1 MANYE
6 NNIIDAIEKIV
17 NNAVANAGYDKT
29 IKATIIE
36 CVDQTIGKFKVKYQD
51 STFYAYS
58 TSSEVTY
65 TRGSEVY
72 VLIPGND
79 SGRDKTIL
87 GTVKK
92 LGADYA
98 VAPEGDE
105 AYETVGNNI
114 LHSSSTFE
122 LCSYKTTEK
131 ILYQRGSS
139 NNQISLDETAATRYF
154 TKSSAL
160 ICGAIFKTTI
170 PGQQQYRGNYGI
182 SFELMFTDNATGKNV
197 LRNYVLDVNQM
208 TGNPYAIKNETR
220 QYGVFDIDGA
230 NFQYV
235 NKISLFC
242 YDFPYQEENQP
253 NDIFIKDI
261 DFCGAVPMG
270 SEALSG
276 CALTFITPQGI
287 YFDNTDA
294 ETASRTLQAQVRVKG
309 KVVDKKSQMLEYY
322 WFRENIGITT
332 LSEKFN
338 KYAGQGWECL
348 NSYTTIKPRSGNNA
362 PIVEWVSGD
371 YQWVVKKSDSAAKST
386 RYKCIVIYNENTVIS
401 KEIEIINYASNINI
415 TIESDAGTKF
425 YYDIGRPTIAVKVNG
440 TERNNLT
447 YMWAEVDNNN
457 NFTSLPE
464 TTALNS
470 DYNTTKSNYDTL
482 VAQINAETKMAAAN
496 QSTLNS
502 YSNHLKEYE
511 TIQRVEKGRIYKIDV
526 SQITNFKTFKVSVFS
541 NGIYQGTA
549 SIVLTNSYE
558 KENGYTLNIDGGVQV
573 FNYNAA
579 GISPTHE
586 SALNPLTIVPLTIS
600 LYDNLGNKISD
611 DVLRTCDIRWTIP
624 KKNTMLS
631 VNNSVY
637 SGYKIAETDESITY
651 GRVNGDVL
659 LGLSYDIVNKYNIR
673 NSNNDIK
680 LSVDYKGMVLE
691 TTTNFTFTKDGEPG
705 TNGTEFVIK
714 LVPNT
719 RDNKLLENLIVINSS
734 PTFSRPEGQSNNWVR
749 AQLWH
754 NGEKIFDSTQGG
766 VSEENKPVTLTWS
779 ILKNKYNSSV
789 SDNSSFS
796 INAATGVISGYA
808 FSLDHPANIIQCE
821 LVYDKVKYY
830 GTIPVITAIANSGY
844 NIKLKDGSGFKF
856 ATYSAD
862 GRKASYDNTNPFEL
876 IVTEQINGYTEDISK
891 LTGSHAVTYDWNVYG
906 RYWGENSETHQMD
919 WIAANHL
926 IATTRTGLE
935 RNQKDYK
942 PSDSYDDESV
952 NNAIGCI
959 VKRGSTELA
968 KIHIP
973 IHLLLNRFGNSA
985 INDWNGNSVQID
997 EEGGTI
1003 LSPQVGAGTKDSN
1016 NRFTGIVMGAA
1027 KEANATKA
1035 AVGMFGYDRGQRT
1048 LFLNAENGAAIFG
1061 KLGGNKGSGQ
1071 IIIDP
1076 TQDKALLY
1084 SYDFWKSNLYQE
1096 NGLVNSSAYAYNSTN
1111 NKYAGQNDKGMLI
1124 DLTTPRIIF
1133 GSGNFRVDPDGHIY
1147 AKGGGEIA
1155 GWNIDD
1161 TKLYSTAKV
1170 GNNPKITID
1179 SSIAAIYSNNKTS
1192 MADTKNGFYIGSD
1205 GFALGAYN
1213 STKGHNPFQV
1223 NSEGSLFS
1231 NSGSIGGYTIDD
1243 NTLIG
1248 GTGSNCVGMSS
1259 KSGVQWAFWAGSETA
1274 GNAPFHVG
1282 HNGALYSTSGQ
1293 IGGWTIGEHK
1303 LSGGNMKINDEGSI
1317 SGNHW
1322 GITKD
1327 GYATFTDVYIANT
1340 NSSLSATSK
1349 LLDFSSFYVQ
1359 KNGYMHASSG
1369 NIGGW
1374 DINSTSLSGN
1384 GTLSGGKVTGST
1396 ITGGS
1401 INISNGDSYYLRMGD
1416 NWTRH
1421 PEVSGLN
1428 VKGSGGGIAMNGA
1441 GISGFGGA
1449 SSTGSYTMSAD
1460 GDITITAG
1468 NNLYLGGAAGT
1479 SHILLHSSSGWVS
1492 MNNLYV
1498 PYQGNGAQLGN
1509 LWVGDHVINDSS
1521 GSQIDMYLNLD
1532 LYSASGKIIRANGT
1546 QIGGTNSTK
1555 NIKQNIKIRDTHNVL
1570 EILKKIKIYDYDY
1583 IKEFYDGKHS
1593 YGYIIDE
1600 LEQIPDFNEY
1610 VHFIDNTRNKK
1621 YPTKVVSNQE
1631 DWIKFLLAC
1640 VIELQKQIDK

>member
-51 STFYAYS
+51 STFYAYA

-131 ILYQRGSS
+131 ILYQRGGS

-182 SFELMFTDNATGKNV
+182 SFELMFTDNATGKDV

-208 TGNPYAIKNETR
+208 IGNPYSIKNETR

-242 YDFPYQEENQP
+242 YDFPYQEDNQP
-253 NDIFIKDI
+253 NDIFIKNI

-294 ETASRTLQAQVRVKG
+294 ETASRVLQAQVRVKG

-348 NSYTTIKPRSGNNA
+348 NNYTTIKPRSGNNA

-425 YYDIGRPTIAVKVNG
+425 YYDIGRPTIAVKING
-440 TERNNLT
+440 TERNDFT
-447 YMWAEVDNNN
+447 YLWAEVDNNN

-464 TTALNS
+464 TTDLN
-470 DYNTTKSNYDTL
+470 DGEEGYNTIKRAHDTL
-482 VAQINAETKMAAAN
+482 VAQIQAETAMAAAN
-496 QSTLNS
+496 QSTLDN

-611 DVLRTCDIRWTIP
+611 DVLRTCDIKWTVP

-637 SGYKIAETDESITY
+637 SGYKIAETDDSITY

-719 RDNKLLENLIVINSS
+719 SDNKLLENLIIVNGS
-734 PTFSRPEGQSNNWVR
+734 PNFTPKQSNRWVK

-754 NGEKIFDSTQGG
+754 NGERIFNGIQSDISK
-766 VSEENKPVTLTWS
+766 ENKPVTLTWS

-844 NIKLKDGSGFKF
+844 DIKLKDGSGFKL

-876 IVTEQINGYTEDISK
+876 IVTEQINGYTEDIST
-891 LTGSHAVTYDWNVYG
+891 LTGSHSVTYTWNTYG
-906 RYWGENSETHQMD
+906 RTYNGSWNNS
-919 WIAANHL
+919 NHL
-926 IATTRTGLE
+926 IETTRTGLA

-959 VKRGSTELA
+959 ITRGSTELA

-1016 NRFTGIVMGAA
+1016 NRFTGMVMGAA

-1061 KLGGNKGSGQ
+1061 KLGSGQ
-1071 IIIDP
+1071 ITIDP

-1096 NGLVNSSAYAYNSTN
+1096 NGLVNSSAYTYNSTT
-1111 NKYAGQNDKGMLI
+1111 NKYAGQNDSGMLI

-1231 NSGSIGGYTIDD
+1231 NSGSIGGYTISD

-1248 GTGSNCVGMSS
+1248 GSGSNCVGMSS
-1259 KSGVQWAFWAGSETA
+1259 KSGVQWAFWAGDETA

-1282 HNGALYSTSGQ
+1282 HNGELHASKGK
-1293 IGGWTIGEHK
+1293 IGGWTIGTNK
-1303 LSGGNMKINDEGSI
+1303 LSGGSMYLNDDGSMGGTNW
-1317 SGNHW
+1317 S
-1322 GITKD
+1322 ITAG
-1327 GYATFTDVYIANT
+1327 GYATFSNVYINNT
-1340 NSSLSATSK
+1340 GGRTNMNWGNFKVDTGGNLEASNAKFTGAIRTGSS
-1349 LLDFSSFYVQ
+1349 
-1359 KNGYMHASSG
+1359 
-1369 NIGGW
+1369 I
-1374 DINSTSLSGN
+1374 
-1384 GTLSGGKVTGST
+1384 TGST

-1401 INISNGDSYYLRMGD
+1401 ISIHKGGYYLEMGITSD
-1416 NWTRH
+1416 H
-1421 PEVSGLN
+1421 PSVSGLN
-1428 VKGSGGGIAMNGA
+1428 AYGGINMHGNQIGNCDKISVDTITGNSSNALEIDANPTIKGSLHCNNKIYGY
-1441 GISGFGGA
+1441 GFNNFADQIDLWVQVGDT
-1449 SSTGSYTMSAD
+1449 SSTG
-1460 GDITITAG
+1460 
-1468 NNLYLGGAAGT
+1468 GG
-1479 SHILLHSSSGWVS
+1479 W
-1492 MNNLYV
+1492 
-1498 PYQGNGAQLGN
+1498 
-1509 LWVGDHVINDSS
+1509 
-1521 GSQIDMYLNLD
+1521 
-1532 LYSASGKIIRANGT
+1532 
-1546 QIGGTNSTK
+1546 
-1555 NIKQNIKIRDTHNVL
+1555 KQIKIRGGL
-1570 EILKKIKIYDYDY
+1570 IY
-1583 IKEFYDGKHS
+1583 EV
-1593 YGYIIDE
+1593 
-1600 LEQIPDFNEY
+1600 N
-1610 VHFIDNTRNKK
+1610 
-1621 YPTKVVSNQE
+1621 
-1631 DWIKFLLAC
+1631 
-1640 VIELQKQIDK
+1640 

>member
-29 IKATIIE
+29 IKATIVE

-51 STFYAYS
+51 STFYAYA

-242 YDFPYQEENQP
+242 YDFPYQEDNQP

-348 NSYTTIKPRSGNNA
+348 NNYTTIKPRSGNNA

-386 RYKCIVIYNENTVIS
+386 RYKCIVIYNENTIIS

-440 TERNNLT
+440 TERNDLT

-464 TTALNS
+464 TTDLN
-470 DYNTTKSNYDTL
+470 DGEEGYNTIKRAHDTL
-482 VAQINAETKMAAAN
+482 VAQIQAETAMAAAN
-496 QSTLNS
+496 QSTLDN
-502 YSNHLKEYE
+502 YEQKLKLYE

-611 DVLRTCDIRWTIP
+611 DVLRTCDIKWTIP

-719 RDNKLLENLIVINSS
+719 RDNKVLENLIVVNGS
-734 PTFSRPEGQSNNWVR
+734 PTFDRPEGQSNNWVR

-754 NGEKIFDSTQGG
+754 NGERIFNGIQSDI
-766 VSEENKPVTLTWS
+766 SEENKPVTLTWS
-779 ILKNKYNSSV
+779 ILKNTYSSSI
-789 SDNSSFS
+789 SDNSSFN
-796 INAATGVISGYA
+796 INKTTGVISGYA

-876 IVTEQINGYTEDISK
+876 IVTEQINGYTEDISR
-891 LTGSHAVTYDWNVYG
+891 LTGSHAVTYNWNTYG
-906 RYWGENSETHQMD
+906 QYWGENSETHQMD
-919 WIAANHL
+919 WITANHL
-926 IATTRTGLE
+926 IETTRTGLA

-1016 NRFTGIVMGAA
+1016 NRFTGMVMGAA

-1061 KLGGNKGSGQ
+1061 KLGSGQ
-1071 IIIDP
+1071 MTIDP
-1076 TQDKALLY
+1076 TQNRALLY

-1096 NGLVNSSAYAYNSTN
+1096 NGLVNSSAYTYNSTT
-1111 NKYAGQNDKGMLI
+1111 NKYAGQNNSGMLI

-1248 GTGSNCVGMSS
+1248 GSGSNCAGMSS
-1259 KSGVQWAFWAGSETA
+1259 KSGVQWAFWAGDETA

-1293 IGGWTIGEHK
+1293 IGGWNIGEHK

-1349 LLDFSSFYVQ
+1349 LLDFSNFYVQ
-1359 KNGYMHASSG
+1359 RNGFMHASDA
-1369 NIGGW
+1369 
-1374 DINSTSLSGN
+1374 DIAGKITATS
-1384 GTLSGGKVTGST
+1384 
-1396 ITGGS
+1396 GS
-1401 INISNGDSYYLRMGD
+1401 IAGNLVTSGINASNITSGRLNISDGSGHYLRMGFREGD
-1416 NWTRH
+1416 N
-1421 PEVSGLN
+1421 PFVSGLN
-1428 VKGSGGGIAMNGA
+1428 VGGYGINMHGN
-1441 GISGFGGA
+1441 GISNVNAISLNGNTASWGGN
-1449 SSTGSYTMSAD
+1449 
-1460 GDITITAG
+1460 I
-1468 NNLYLGGAAGT
+1468 NVLGGVQINGDAGSTATIAKLVGKLVVASNYIEWQTIDLVIKGGVIT
-1479 SHILLHSSSGWVS
+1479 S
-1492 MNNLYV
+1492 
-1498 PYQGNGAQLGN
+1498 
-1509 LWVGDHVINDSS
+1509 
-1521 GSQIDMYLNLD
+1521 
-1532 LYSASGKIIRANGT
+1532 
-1546 QIGGTNSTK
+1546 
-1555 NIKQNIKIRDTHNVL
+1555 
-1570 EILKKIKIYDYDY
+1570 
-1583 IKEFYDGKHS
+1583 
-1593 YGYIIDE
+1593 
-1600 LEQIPDFNEY
+1600 
-1610 VHFIDNTRNKK
+1610 
-1621 YPTKVVSNQE
+1621 VSNWSE
-1631 DWIKFLLAC
+1631 VHHVSIG
-1640 VIELQKQIDK
+1640 

>member
-51 STFYAYS
+51 STFYAYA

-72 VLIPGND
+72 ILIPGND
-79 SGRDKTIL
+79 RGRDKTIL

-131 ILYQRGSS
+131 ILYQRGGS

-160 ICGAIFKTTI
+160 ICGAIFKTAI

-208 TGNPYAIKNETR
+208 TGNPYSIKNETR

-242 YDFPYQEENQP
+242 YDFPYQEDNQP
-253 NDIFIKDI
+253 NDIFIKNI

-348 NSYTTIKPRSGNNA
+348 NNYTTIKPRSGNNA

-440 TERNNLT
+440 TERNDLT
-447 YMWAEVDNNN
+447 YMWAKVDNNN

-464 TTALNS
+464 TTDLN
-470 DYNTTKSNYDTL
+470 DGEEGYNTIKRAHDTL
-482 VAQINAETKMAAAN
+482 VAQIQAEIAMAAAN
-496 QSTLNS
+496 QSTLDN
-502 YSNHLKEYE
+502 YNQKLKEYE
-511 TIQRVEKGRIYKIDV
+511 TIQRVEKNKIHKIDV

-611 DVLRTCDIRWTIP
+611 DVLRTCDIKWTIP

-637 SGYKIAETDESITY
+637 SGYKVAETDESITY

-719 RDNKLLENLIVINSS
+719 RDNKVLENLIVVNGS
-734 PTFSRPEGQSNNWVR
+734 PTFDRPEGQSNNWVR

-754 NGEKIFDSTQGG
+754 NGERIFNGIQSDI
-766 VSEENKPVTLTWS
+766 SEENKPVTLTWS
-779 ILKNKYNSSV
+779 ILKNTYNSSI
-789 SDNSSFS
+789 SDNSSFN
-796 INAATGVISGYA
+796 INKTTGVISGYA

-844 NIKLKDGSGFKF
+844 DIKLKDGSGFKF

-876 IVTEQINGYTEDISK
+876 IVTEQINGYTEDISR
-891 LTGSHAVTYDWNVYG
+891 LTGSYAVDYTWNTYG
-906 RYWGENSETHQMD
+906 QYWGENSETHQMD

-952 NNAIGCI
+952 NNAVGCI
-959 VKRGSTELA
+959 VKRGNTELA

-1003 LSPQVGAGTKDSN
+1003 LSPQVGAGTKDTN
-1016 NRFTGIVMGAA
+1016 NRFTGMLMGAA

-1061 KLGGNKGSGQ
+1061 KLGSGQ
-1071 IIIDP
+1071 MTIDP

-1096 NGLVNSSAYAYNSTN
+1096 NGLVNSSAYTYNSTT
-1111 NKYAGQNDKGMLI
+1111 NKYAGQNDSGMLI

-1133 GSGNFRVDPDGHIY
+1133 GSGNFRVDPDGHIH
-1147 AKGGGEIA
+1147 AKGGGDIA
-1155 GWNIDD
+1155 GWYMDD
-1161 TKLYSTAKV
+1161 HNLWSGNTNKDNAATIRFGNEDFTRSINGDSRSNLRLALGQKFAVSSDGTMYAGDAKI
-1170 GNNPKITID
+1170 GTGTNKITIGK
-1179 SSIAAIYSNNKTS
+1179 SSGDNAQSALYSGSKSSFVAA
-1192 MADTKNGFYIGSD
+1192 ANGFYIGND
-1205 GFALGAYN
+1205 GIALGTFN
-1213 STKGHNPFQV
+1213 STEGTSPFQV
-1223 NSEGSLFS
+1223 NYKGELSAR
-1231 NSGSIGGYTIDD
+1231 
-1243 NTLIG
+1243 
-1248 GTGSNCVGMSS
+1248 
-1259 KSGVQWAFWAGSETA
+1259 SGVIAGWGIDSKHIYKDKASIASSGNWAFMAG
-1274 GNAPFHVG
+1274 GNDYNNSSSTAPFRVG
-1282 HNGALYSTSGQ
+1282 FNGDIHSTSGQ
-1293 IGGWTIGEHK
+1293 IGGWNIGENSLNANGITINSNGSIYSPHWSINADGTAHFTNVY
-1303 LSGGNMKINDEGSI
+1303 LTNGNYTQGVNLIDFGTNFGVNSGGTMWARNGDFSGSI
-1317 SGNHW
+1317 SG
-1322 GITKD
+1322 
-1327 GYATFTDVYIANT
+1327 
-1340 NSSLSATSK
+1340 SSI
-1349 LLDFSSFYVQ
+1349 
-1359 KNGYMHASSG
+1359 SG
-1369 NIGGW
+1369 GSVSGA
-1374 DINSTSLSGN
+1374 SLSGN
-1384 GTLSGGKVTGST
+1384 A
-1396 ITGGS
+1396 IT
-1401 INISNGDSYYLRMGD
+1401 R
-1416 NWTRH
+1416 R
-1421 PEVSGLN
+1421 
-1428 VKGSGGGIAMNGA
+1428 
-1441 GISGFGGA
+1441 
-1449 SSTGSYTMSAD
+1449 
-1460 GDITITAG
+1460 
-1468 NNLYLGGAAGT
+1468 
-1479 SHILLHSSSGWVS
+1479 
-1492 MNNLYV
+1492 
-1498 PYQGNGAQLGN
+1498 
-1509 LWVGDHVINDSS
+1509 
-1521 GSQIDMYLNLD
+1521 
-1532 LYSASGKIIRANGT
+1532 
-1546 QIGGTNSTK
+1546 
-1555 NIKQNIKIRDTHNVL
+1555 
-1570 EILKKIKIYDYDY
+1570 
-1583 IKEFYDGKHS
+1583 
-1593 YGYIIDE
+1593 
-1600 LEQIPDFNEY
+1600 
-1610 VHFIDNTRNKK
+1610 
-1621 YPTKVVSNQE
+1621 
-1631 DWIKFLLAC
+1631 
-1640 VIELQKQIDK
+1640 

>member
-51 STFYAYS
+51 STFYAYA

-98 VAPEGDE
+98 VVPEGDE

-131 ILYQRGSS
+131 ILYQRGGS

-242 YDFPYQEENQP
+242 YDFPYQEDNQP

-294 ETASRTLQAQVRVKG
+294 ETASRVLQAQVRVKG

-348 NSYTTIKPRSGNNA
+348 NNYTTIKPRSGNNA

-386 RYKCIVIYNENTVIS
+386 RYKCIVIYNENTIIS

-440 TERNNLT
+440 TERNDLT

-482 VAQINAETKMAAAN
+482 VAQIDAETAMAAAN
-496 QSTLNS
+496 QSTLDS

-511 TIQRVEKGRIYKIDV
+511 TIQRVEGSRIYKIDV

-611 DVLRTCDIRWTIP
+611 DVLRTCDIKWTIP

-680 LSVDYKGMVLE
+680 LSVNYKGMVLE

-719 RDNKLLENLIVINSS
+719 SDNKLLENLIVINGS
-734 PTFSRPEGQSNNWVR
+734 PNFTPKQSNRWVK

-754 NGEKIFDSTQGG
+754 NGEKIFDGTQSGNST
-766 VSEENKPVTLTWS
+766 ENKPVTLTWS

-876 IVTEQINGYTEDISK
+876 IVTEQINGYTEDISR
-891 LTGSHAVTYDWNVYG
+891 LTGSYAVDYTWNTYG
-906 RYWGENSETHQMD
+906 QYWGENSETHQMD

-926 IATTRTGLE
+926 IATTRTGLA

-952 NNAIGCI
+952 NNAIGCV
-959 VKRGSTELA
+959 VKRGNTELA

-1003 LSPQVGAGTKDSN
+1003 LSPQVGAGTKDTN

-1061 KLGGNKGSGQ
+1061 KLGSGQ
-1071 IIIDP
+1071 ITIDP

-1096 NGLVNSSAYAYNSTN
+1096 NGLVNSSAYTYNSTT
-1111 NKYAGQNDKGMLI
+1111 NKYAGQNDSGMLI

-1192 MADTKNGFYIGSD
+1192 MTDTKNGFYIGSD

-1231 NSGSIGGYTIDD
+1231 NSGSIGGYTISD

-1248 GTGSNCVGMSS
+1248 GSGSNCVGMSS
-1259 KSGVQWAFWAGSETA
+1259 KSGVQWAFWAGDETA

-1282 HNGALYSTSGQ
+1282 HNGELHASKGK

-1303 LSGGNMKINDEGSI
+1303 LSGGSMNINDEGSI

-1322 GITKD
+1322 SITKD
-1327 GYATFTDVYIANT
+1327 GYATFTDVYISNT

-1349 LLDFSSFYVQ
+1349 LLDFSNFYVQ

-1374 DINSTSLSGN
+1374 DINASSLSGN
-1384 GTLSGGKVTGST
+1384 GTLSGGNVNGST

-1401 INISNGDSYYLRMGD
+1401 INISANGGYLQMGAGD
-1416 NWTRH
+1416 KWTKH
-1421 PEVSGLN
+1421 PSVSGLN
-1428 VKGSGGGIAMNGA
+1428 VTGGGGIVCKGS
-1441 GISGFGGA
+1441 IEF
-1449 SSTGSYTMSAD
+1449 TGDLKVLTSDGQLMYT
-1460 GDITITAG
+1460 GKP
-1468 NNLYLGGAAGT
+1468 AAGG
-1479 SHILLHSSSGWVS
+1479 SSWTKSFSWTDR
-1492 MNNLYV
+1492 N
-1498 PYQGNGAQLGN
+1498 
-1509 LWVGDHVINDSS
+1509 
-1521 GSQIDMYLNLD
+1521 
-1532 LYSASGKIIRANGT
+1532 GKIFTLYFCRGLL
-1546 QIGGTNSTK
+1546 
-1555 NIKQNIKIRDTHNVL
+1555 V
-1570 EILKKIKIYDYDY
+1570 
-1583 IKEFYDGKHS
+1583 
-1593 YGYIIDE
+1593 
-1600 LEQIPDFNEY
+1600 DFSE
-1610 VHFIDNTRNKK
+1610 
-1621 YPTKVVSNQE
+1621 
-1631 DWIKFLLAC
+1631 A
-1640 VIELQKQIDK
+1640 

>member
-17 NNAVANAGYDKT
+17 NNAVTNAGYDKT

-36 CVDQTIGKFKVKYQD
+36 CIDQTIGKFKVKYQD
-51 STFYAYS
+51 STFYAYA

-72 VLIPGND
+72 ILIPGND

-122 LCSYKTTEK
+122 LCSYKTIEK
-131 ILYQRGSS
+131 PLYQRGGSD
-139 NNQISLDETAATRYF
+139 NQISLDETAATRYF

-242 YDFPYQEENQP
+242 YNFPYQEDNQP

-348 NSYTTIKPRSGNNA
+348 NNYTTIKPRSGNNA

-386 RYKCIVIYNENTVIS
+386 RYKCIVIYNENTIIS

-415 TIESDAGTKF
+415 AIESDAGTKF

-440 TERNNLT
+440 TERNDLT

-464 TTALNS
+464 TTDLN
-470 DYNTTKSNYDTL
+470 DGEEGYNTIKRAHDTL
-482 VAQINAETKMAAAN
+482 VAQIQAEIAMAAAN
-496 QSTLNS
+496 QSTLDN
-502 YSNHLKEYE
+502 YNQKLKEYE
-511 TIQRVEKGRIYKIDV
+511 TIQRVEKNKIHKIDV
-526 SQITNFKTFKVSVFS
+526 SQITNFKTFKVSVYNNS
-541 NGIYQGTA
+541 GVYQGTA

-637 SGYKIAETDESITY
+637 SGYKVAETNESITY

-680 LSVDYKGMVLE
+680 LSVNYKGMVLE

-719 RDNKLLENLIVINSS
+719 RDNKVLENLIVVNGS
-734 PTFSRPEGQSNNWVR
+734 PTFDRPEGQSNNWVR

-754 NGEKIFDSTQGG
+754 NGERIFNGIQSDI
-766 VSEENKPVTLTWS
+766 SEENKPVTLTWS
-779 ILKNKYNSSV
+779 ILKNTYSS
-789 SDNSSFS
+789 SINDNSSFN
-796 INAATGVISGYA
+796 INKTTGVISGYA

-830 GTIPVITAIANSGY
+830 GTIPVITAITNSGY
-844 NIKLKDGSGFKF
+844 NVKLKDGSGFKF

-876 IVTEQINGYTEDISK
+876 IVTEQINGYTEDISR
-891 LTGSHAVTYDWNVYG
+891 LTGSHAVDYTWNTYG
-906 RYWGENSETHQMD
+906 QYWGENSETHQMD
-919 WIAANHL
+919 WIVANHL
-926 IATTRTGLE
+926 IATIRTGLA

-959 VKRGSTELA
+959 IKRGSTELA

-1061 KLGGNKGSGQ
+1061 KLGSNKGSGQ

-1096 NGLVNSSAYAYNSTN
+1096 NGLVNSSAYTYNSTN
-1111 NKYAGQNDKGMLI
+1111 NKYAGQNDSGMLI

-1133 GSGNFRVDPDGHIY
+1133 GSGHFRVDPDGHIH
-1147 AKGGGEIA
+1147 AKGGGDIA
-1155 GWNIDD
+1155 GWYMDD
-1161 TKLYSTAKV
+1161 HNLWSGNTNKNNAATIRFGNEDFTRSINGDSRTNLRLALGQKFAVSSDGTMYAGDAKI
-1170 GNNPKITID
+1170 GTGTNKITIGK
-1179 SSIAAIYSNNKTS
+1179 SSGDNAQSALYSGSKSSFVAA
-1192 MADTKNGFYIGSD
+1192 ANGFYIGND
-1205 GFALGAYN
+1205 GIALGTFN
-1213 STKGHNPFQV
+1213 STEGTSPFQV
-1223 NSEGSLFS
+1223 NYKGELSARSGVIAGWGIDSKHIYKDKASIASSGNWAFMAGGNDYNNV
-1231 NSGSIGGYTIDD
+1231 NSTAPFRVGFYGDIHSTSGVIGGFTISEF
-1243 NTLIG
+1243 NLK
-1248 GTGSNCVGMSS
+1248 GTDVGLGCSS
-1259 KSGVQWAFWAGSETA
+1259 GHDWAFWAGASTGA
-1274 GNAPFHVG
+1274 SAPFHVG
-1282 HNGALYSTSGQ
+1282 HDGSLYASKASIEGGITATSGTFKNCTIEDSCTIGGVRLDGTFLRQANMYDGFVGTSKIADAAISTAKIQDAAITNAKIANLSANKITAGTISTS
-1293 IGGWTIGEHK
+1293 
-1303 LSGGNMKINDEGSI
+1303 SI
-1317 SGNHW
+1317 
-1322 GITKD
+1322 
-1327 GYATFTDVYIANT
+1327 
-1340 NSSLSATSK
+1340 
-1349 LLDFSSFYVQ
+1349 
-1359 KNGYMHASSG
+1359 
-1369 NIGGW
+1369 
-1374 DINSTSLSGN
+1374 
-1384 GTLSGGKVTGST
+1384 TLSTGS
-1396 ITGGS
+1396 G
-1401 INISNGDSYYLRMGD
+1401 YLTCGTD
-1416 NWTRH
+1416 TNH
-1421 PEVSGLN
+1421 PSVSGLN
-1428 VKGSGGGIAMNGA
+1428 VGSYGINMHGNEIGFCNK
-1441 GISGFGGA
+1441 ISVDTITGNSSANMTIDANPTITGSLHCNNKIYGYGFNNFADQIDLWVQVGDT
-1449 SSTGSYTMSAD
+1449 SSTG
-1460 GDITITAG
+1460 
-1468 NNLYLGGAAGT
+1468 GG
-1479 SHILLHSSSGWVS
+1479 W
-1492 MNNLYV
+1492 
-1498 PYQGNGAQLGN
+1498 
-1509 LWVGDHVINDSS
+1509 
-1521 GSQIDMYLNLD
+1521 
-1532 LYSASGKIIRANGT
+1532 
-1546 QIGGTNSTK
+1546 
-1555 NIKQNIKIRDTHNVL
+1555 KQIKIRGGL
-1570 EILKKIKIYDYDY
+1570 IY
-1583 IKEFYDGKHS
+1583 
-1593 YGYIIDE
+1593 
-1600 LEQIPDFNEY
+1600 QVN
-1610 VHFIDNTRNKK
+1610 
-1621 YPTKVVSNQE
+1621 
-1631 DWIKFLLAC
+1631 
-1640 VIELQKQIDK
+1640 

>member
-36 CVDQTIGKFKVKYQD
+36 CIDQTIGKFKVKYQD
-51 STFYAYS
+51 STFYAYA

-72 VLIPGND
+72 ILIPGND

-105 AYETVGNNI
+105 AYESIGNNI

-131 ILYQRGSS
+131 ILYQRNGS

-182 SFELMFTDNATGKNV
+182 SFELMFMDNATGKNV
-197 LRNYVLDVNQM
+197 LRKYILDVNQM

-242 YDFPYQEENQP
+242 YDFPYQEDNQP

-270 SEALSG
+270 NEALSG

-348 NSYTTIKPRSGNNA
+348 NNYTTIKPRSGNNA

-440 TERNNLT
+440 TERNDLT

-482 VAQINAETKMAAAN
+482 VAQINAETAMAAAN
-496 QSTLNS
+496 QSTLDS
-502 YSNHLKEYE
+502 YSNHLKKYE

-558 KENGYTLNIDGGVQV
+558 KENGYTLNINGGVQV

-579 GISPTHE
+579 GISPIHE

-611 DVLRTCDIRWTIP
+611 DVLRTCDIKWTIP

-637 SGYKIAETDESITY
+637 SGYKIAETDDTITY

-719 RDNKLLENLIVINSS
+719 SDNKLLENLIVVNGS
-734 PTFSRPEGQSNNWVR
+734 PNFTPKQSNKWVK

-754 NGEKIFDSTQGG
+754 NGEKIFDGTQSGNST
-766 VSEENKPVTLTWS
+766 ENKAVTLNWS

-821 LVYDKVKYY
+821 LIYDKVKYY

-844 NIKLKDGSGFKF
+844 NVKLKDGSGFKF

-876 IVTEQINGYTEDISK
+876 IVTEQINGYTEDIST
-891 LTGSHAVTYDWNVYG
+891 LTGSHSVTYTWNTYG
-906 RYWGENSETHQMD
+906 RTYNGSWNNS
-919 WIAANHL
+919 NHL
-926 IATTRTGLE
+926 IATTRTGLA

-959 VKRGSTELA
+959 VKRGNTELA

-997 EEGGTI
+997 ENGGTI

-1016 NRFTGIVMGAA
+1016 NRFTGMVMGAA

-1035 AVGMFGYDRGQRT
+1035 AVGMFGYDKGQRT

-1061 KLGGNKGSGQ
+1061 KLGSGQ
-1071 IIIDP
+1071 ITIDP
-1076 TQDKALLY
+1076 TQDRALLY

-1096 NGLVNSSAYAYNSTN
+1096 NGLVNSSAYTYNSTT
-1111 NKYAGQNDKGMLI
+1111 NKYAGQNDSGMLI

-1133 GSGNFRVDPDGHIY
+1133 GSGNFRVDPDGHIH
-1147 AKGGGEIA
+1147 AKGGGDIA
-1155 GWNIDD
+1155 GWYMDD
-1161 TKLYSTAKV
+1161 HNLWSGNTNKDNAATIRFGNENFTRSINGDSRSNLRLALGQKFAVSSDGTMYAGDAKI
-1170 GNNPKITID
+1170 GTGTNKITIGK
-1179 SSIAAIYSNNKTS
+1179 SSGDNAQSALYSGSKSSFVAA
-1192 MADTKNGFYIGSD
+1192 ANGFYIGND
-1205 GFALGAYN
+1205 GIALGTYDSN
-1213 STKGHNPFQV
+1213 KGTSPFQV
-1223 NSEGSLFS
+1223 NSLGQLFS
-1231 NSGSIGGYTIDD
+1231 RSGYIGGYAIAD

-1248 GTGSNCVGMSS
+1248 GSGSNCVGMSS
-1259 KSGVQWAFWAGSETA
+1259 KSGVQWAFWAGDETA
-1274 GNAPFHVG
+1274 SNAPFHVG
-1282 HNGALYSTSGQ
+1282 HNGELHASKGK

-1303 LSGGNMKINDEGSI
+1303 LSSGSMNINDEGSI

-1322 GITKD
+1322 SITKD
-1327 GYATFTDVYIANT
+1327 GYATFTDVYISNT

-1349 LLDFSSFYVQ
+1349 LLDFSNFYVQ
-1359 KNGYMHASSG
+1359 KNGFMHASDA
-1369 NIGGW
+1369 
-1374 DINSTSLSGN
+1374 DIAGKITATS
-1384 GTLSGGKVTGST
+1384 
-1396 ITGGS
+1396 GS
-1401 INISNGDSYYLRMGD
+1401 IAGSLVTSGINASNITSGRLNISDGSGHYLRMGFGEGD
-1416 NWTRH
+1416 N
-1421 PEVSGLN
+1421 PFVSGLN
-1428 VKGSGGGIAMNGA
+1428 VGSY
-1441 GISGFGGA
+1441 GISMKGHEISDIGN
-1449 SSTGSYTMSAD
+1449 MSVT
-1460 GDITITAG
+1460 TITTYNTSAVDFNAGLNVSGPLYAGEVSDFYKGVDALTLYVKRTDAAG
-1468 NNLYLGGAAGT
+1468 ND
-1479 SHILLHSSSGWVS
+1479 
-1492 MNNLYV
+1492 
-1498 PYQGNGAQLGN
+1498 NGYYTIQ
-1509 LWVGDHVINDSS
+1509 INR
-1521 GSQIDMYLNLD
+1521 GIVH
-1532 LYSASGKIIRANGT
+1532 
-1546 QIGGTNSTK
+1546 
-1555 NIKQNIKIRDTHNVL
+1555 NIVAHN
-1570 EILKKIKIYDYDY
+1570 
-1583 IKEFYDGKHS
+1583 
-1593 YGYIIDE
+1593 
-1600 LEQIPDFNEY
+1600 P
-1610 VHFIDNTRNKK
+1610 
-1621 YPTKVVSNQE
+1621 
-1631 DWIKFLLAC
+1631 
-1640 VIELQKQIDK
+1640 

>member
-51 STFYAYS
+51 STFYAYA

-131 ILYQRGSS
+131 ILYQRGGS

-242 YDFPYQEENQP
+242 YDFPYQEDNQP

-348 NSYTTIKPRSGNNA
+348 NNYTTIKPRSGNNA

-371 YQWVVKKSDSAAKST
+371 YQWVVKKSDSAARST
-386 RYKCIVIYNENTVIS
+386 RYKCIVIYNENTIIS

-440 TERNNLT
+440 TERNDLT

-496 QSTLNS
+496 QSTLDS

-719 RDNKLLENLIVINSS
+719 SDNKLLENLIIVNGS
-734 PTFSRPEGQSNNWVR
+734 PNFTPKQSNRWVK

-754 NGEKIFDSTQGG
+754 NGEKIFDGTQSGSST
-766 VSEENKPVTLTWS
+766 ENKAVTLTWS

-796 INAATGVISGYA
+796 INAATGAISGYA

-830 GTIPVITAIANSGY
+830 GTIPVITAIVNSGY

-891 LTGSHAVTYDWNVYG
+891 LTGSHAVTYNWNVYG
-906 RYWGENSETHQMD
+906 RYWGENSETHRMD

-926 IATTRTGLE
+926 IATTRTGLA

-952 NNAIGCI
+952 NNAIGCV

-1003 LSPQVGAGTKDSN
+1003 LSPQVGAGTKDDN
-1016 NRFTGIVMGAA
+1016 NRFTGIVIGAA

-1061 KLGGNKGSGQ
+1061 KLGSGQ
-1071 IIIDP
+1071 ITIDP
-1076 TQDKALLY
+1076 TQSRALLY

-1096 NGLVNSSAYAYNSTN
+1096 NGLVNSSAYTYNSTT
-1111 NKYAGQNDKGMLI
+1111 NKYAGQNNSGMLI

-1248 GTGSNCVGMSS
+1248 GSGSNCAGMSS
-1259 KSGVQWAFWAGSETA
+1259 KSGVQWAFWAGDETA

-1359 KNGYMHASSG
+1359 KNGFMHASDA
-1369 NIGGW
+1369 
-1374 DINSTSLSGN
+1374 DIAGKITATS
-1384 GTLSGGKVTGST
+1384 
-1396 ITGGS
+1396 GS
-1401 INISNGDSYYLRMGD
+1401 IAGNLVTRGINASNITSGRLNISDGSGHYLRMGFGEGD
-1416 NWTRH
+1416 N
-1421 PEVSGLN
+1421 PFVSGLN
-1428 VKGSGGGIAMNGA
+1428 VGGYGINMHGN
-1441 GISGFGGA
+1441 GISNVNAISLNGNTASWGGN
-1449 SSTGSYTMSAD
+1449 
-1460 GDITITAG
+1460 I
-1468 NNLYLGGAAGT
+1468 NVLGGVQINGDAGSTATIAKLVGKLVVASNYIEWQTIDLVIKGGVIT
-1479 SHILLHSSSGWVS
+1479 S
-1492 MNNLYV
+1492 
-1498 PYQGNGAQLGN
+1498 
-1509 LWVGDHVINDSS
+1509 
-1521 GSQIDMYLNLD
+1521 
-1532 LYSASGKIIRANGT
+1532 
-1546 QIGGTNSTK
+1546 
-1555 NIKQNIKIRDTHNVL
+1555 
-1570 EILKKIKIYDYDY
+1570 
-1583 IKEFYDGKHS
+1583 
-1593 YGYIIDE
+1593 
-1600 LEQIPDFNEY
+1600 
-1610 VHFIDNTRNKK
+1610 
-1621 YPTKVVSNQE
+1621 VSNWSE
-1631 DWIKFLLAC
+1631 VHHVSIG
-1640 VIELQKQIDK
+1640 

>member
-36 CVDQTIGKFKVKYQD
+36 CIDQTIGKFKVKYQD
-51 STFYAYS
+51 SIFYAYA

-122 LCSYKTTEK
+122 LCSYKTIEK
-131 ILYQRGSS
+131 PLYQRGGSD
-139 NNQISLDETAATRYF
+139 NQISLDETAATRYF

-242 YDFPYQEENQP
+242 YDFPYQEDNQP
-253 NDIFIKDI
+253 NDIFIKNI
-261 DFCGAVPMG
+261 DFCGAVPME

-348 NSYTTIKPRSGNNA
+348 NNYTTIKPRSGNNA

-440 TERNNLT
+440 TERNDLT

-464 TTALNS
+464 TTDLN
-470 DYNTTKSNYDTL
+470 DGEEGYNTIKRAHDTL
-482 VAQINAETKMAAAN
+482 VAQIQAEIAMAAAN
-496 QSTLNS
+496 QSTLDS

-511 TIQRVEKGRIYKIDV
+511 TIQRVEGSRIYKIDV

-600 LYDNLGNKISD
+600 LYDNLGN
-611 DVLRTCDIRWTIP
+611 
-624 KKNTMLS
+624 
-631 VNNSVY
+631 
-637 SGYKIAETDESITY
+637 Y

-680 LSVDYKGMVLE
+680 LSVNYKGMVLE

-714 LVPNT
+714 LVPNA
-719 RDNKLLENLIVINSS
+719 RDNKLVENLIIVNGL
-734 PTFSRPEGQSNNWVR
+734 PNFDMDPGQTNKWVR

-754 NGEKIFDSTQGG
+754 NGEKIFDSTQSG

-779 ILKNKYNSSV
+779 ILKNKYSNSI
-789 SDNSSFS
+789 SDNSSFN
-796 INAATGVISGYA
+796 INKTTGEISGYA

-821 LVYDKVKYY
+821 LLYDKVKYY
-830 GTIPVITAIANSGY
+830 GTIPVITAVANSGY
-844 NIKLKDGSGFKF
+844 NVKLKDGSGFKF

-876 IVTEQINGYTEDISK
+876 IVTEQINGYTEDISR
-891 LTGSHAVTYDWNVYG
+891 LTGSYAVDYTWNIYG
-906 RYWGENSETHQMD
+906 QYWGENSETHQMD

-926 IATTRTGLE
+926 IATTRTGLA

-942 PSDSYDDESV
+942 PSDAYDDESV
-952 NNAIGCI
+952 NNAIGCV

-997 EEGGTI
+997 KEGGTI
-1003 LSPQVGAGTKDSN
+1003 LSPQVGAGTKNN

-1035 AVGMFGYDRGQRT
+1035 AIGMFGYNEGQRT

-1061 KLGGNKGSGQ
+1061 KLGSEQGSGQ

-1076 TQDKALLY
+1076 TQSKALLY

-1096 NGLVNSSAYAYNSTN
+1096 NGLVNSSAYAYNSTT
-1111 NKYAGQNDKGMLI
+1111 NKYAGQNNSGMLI

-1293 IGGWTIGEHK
+1293 IGGWNIGSNSLNANGITINSNGSIYSPHWSINADGTAHFTNVY
-1303 LSGGNMKINDEGSI
+1303 LTNGNYTQGVNLIDFGTNFGVNSSGTMWARNGDFSGAISGSRISGGSV
-1317 SGNHW
+1317 SG
-1322 GITKD
+1322 
-1327 GYATFTDVYIANT
+1327 A
-1340 NSSLSATSK
+1340 
-1349 LLDFSSFYVQ
+1349 
-1359 KNGYMHASSG
+1359 
-1369 NIGGW
+1369 
-1374 DINSTSLSGN
+1374 SLSGN
-1384 GTLSGGKVTGST
+1384 A
-1396 ITGGS
+1396 IT
-1401 INISNGDSYYLRMGD
+1401 R
-1416 NWTRH
+1416 R
-1421 PEVSGLN
+1421 
-1428 VKGSGGGIAMNGA
+1428 
-1441 GISGFGGA
+1441 
-1449 SSTGSYTMSAD
+1449 
-1460 GDITITAG
+1460 
-1468 NNLYLGGAAGT
+1468 
-1479 SHILLHSSSGWVS
+1479 
-1492 MNNLYV
+1492 
-1498 PYQGNGAQLGN
+1498 
-1509 LWVGDHVINDSS
+1509 
-1521 GSQIDMYLNLD
+1521 
-1532 LYSASGKIIRANGT
+1532 
-1546 QIGGTNSTK
+1546 
-1555 NIKQNIKIRDTHNVL
+1555 
-1570 EILKKIKIYDYDY
+1570 
-1583 IKEFYDGKHS
+1583 
-1593 YGYIIDE
+1593 
-1600 LEQIPDFNEY
+1600 
-1610 VHFIDNTRNKK
+1610 
-1621 YPTKVVSNQE
+1621 
-1631 DWIKFLLAC
+1631 
-1640 VIELQKQIDK
+1640 

>member
-29 IKATIIE
+29 IKATIVE

-208 TGNPYAIKNETR
+208 IGNPYAIKNETR

-242 YDFPYQEENQP
+242 YDFPYQEDNQP

-294 ETASRTLQAQVRVKG
+294 ETASRALQAQVRVKG

-348 NSYTTIKPRSGNNA
+348 NNYTTIKPRSGNNA

-440 TERNNLT
+440 TERNDLT

-482 VAQINAETKMAAAN
+482 VAQINAETAMAAAN
-496 QSTLNS
+496 QSTLDN

-611 DVLRTCDIRWTIP
+611 DVLRTCDIKWTIP

-637 SGYKIAETDESITY
+637 SGYKVAETDESITY

-719 RDNKLLENLIVINSS
+719 SDNKLLENLIVVNGS
-734 PTFSRPEGQSNNWVR
+734 PNFTPKQSNRWVK

-754 NGEKIFDSTQGG
+754 NGEKIFDGTQSGNST
-766 VSEENKPVTLTWS
+766 ENKAVTLNWS

-844 NIKLKDGSGFKF
+844 DIKLKDGSGFKF

-862 GRKASYDNTNPFEL
+862 GRKASYNNTNPFEL
-876 IVTEQINGYTEDISK
+876 IVTEQINGYTEDISR
-891 LTGSHAVTYDWNVYG
+891 LTGSYAVDYTWNTYG
-906 RYWGENSETHQMD
+906 QYWGENSETHQMD

-926 IATTRTGLE
+926 IETTRTGLA

-959 VKRGSTELA
+959 VKRGNTELA

-1003 LSPQVGAGTKDSN
+1003 LSPQVGAGTKDDN

-1061 KLGGNKGSGQ
+1061 KLGSGQ
-1071 IIIDP
+1071 MTIDP

-1096 NGLVNSSAYAYNSTN
+1096 NGLVNSSAYTYNSTT
-1111 NKYAGQNDKGMLI
+1111 NKYAGQNNKGMLI

-1155 GWNIDD
+1155 GWNIGD

-1179 SSIAAIYSNNKTS
+1179 SSIAAIYSNNKIS
-1192 MADTKNGFYIGSD
+1192 MTDTKNGFYIGSD

-1248 GTGSNCVGMSS
+1248 GSGSNCAGMSS
-1259 KSGVQWAFWAGSETA
+1259 KSGVQWAFWAGDETA

-1293 IGGWTIGEHK
+1293 IGGWNIGTNK
-1303 LSGGNMKINDEGSI
+1303 LSGGSMNINADGSMSGPNWSI
-1317 SGNHW
+1317 SSS
-1322 GITKD
+1322 
-1327 GYATFTDVYIANT
+1327 GYAVFTDVRVTNG
-1340 NSSLSATSK
+1340 NSSQAAATK
-1349 LLDFSSFYVQ
+1349 LLDFSNFYVQ
-1359 KNGYMHASSG
+1359 RNGFMHASDA
-1369 NIGGW
+1369 
-1374 DINSTSLSGN
+1374 DIAGKITATS
-1384 GTLSGGKVTGST
+1384 
-1396 ITGGS
+1396 GS
-1401 INISNGDSYYLRMGD
+1401 IAGNLVTSGINASNITSGRLNISDGSGHYLRMGFREGD
-1416 NWTRH
+1416 N
-1421 PEVSGLN
+1421 PFVSGLN
-1428 VKGSGGGIAMNGA
+1428 VGGYGINMHGN
-1441 GISGFGGA
+1441 GISNVNAISLNGNTASWGGN
-1449 SSTGSYTMSAD
+1449 
-1460 GDITITAG
+1460 I
-1468 NNLYLGGAAGT
+1468 NVLGGVQINGDAGSTATIAKLVGKLVVASNYIEWQTIDLVIKGGVIT
-1479 SHILLHSSSGWVS
+1479 S
-1492 MNNLYV
+1492 
-1498 PYQGNGAQLGN
+1498 
-1509 LWVGDHVINDSS
+1509 
-1521 GSQIDMYLNLD
+1521 
-1532 LYSASGKIIRANGT
+1532 
-1546 QIGGTNSTK
+1546 
-1555 NIKQNIKIRDTHNVL
+1555 
-1570 EILKKIKIYDYDY
+1570 
-1583 IKEFYDGKHS
+1583 
-1593 YGYIIDE
+1593 
-1600 LEQIPDFNEY
+1600 
-1610 VHFIDNTRNKK
+1610 
-1621 YPTKVVSNQE
+1621 VSNWSE
-1631 DWIKFLLAC
+1631 VHHVSIG
-1640 VIELQKQIDK
+1640 

>member
-51 STFYAYS
+51 STFYAYA

-72 VLIPGND
+72 ILIPGND

-131 ILYQRGSS
+131 ILYQRGGS

-208 TGNPYAIKNETR
+208 TGNPYSIKNETR

-235 NKISLFC
+235 DKISLFC
-242 YDFPYQEENQP
+242 YDFPYQEDNQP

-348 NSYTTIKPRSGNNA
+348 NNYTTIKPRSGNNA

-415 TIESDAGTKF
+415 TIESDAGTQF
-425 YYDIGRPTIAVKVNG
+425 YYDIGRPTIAVKING
-440 TERNNLT
+440 TERNDFT
-447 YMWAEVDNNN
+447 YLWAEVDNNN

-482 VAQINAETKMAAAN
+482 VAQINAETAMAAAN
-496 QSTLNS
+496 QSTLDN

-611 DVLRTCDIRWTIP
+611 DVLRTCDIKWTIP

-719 RDNKLLENLIVINSS
+719 SDNKLLENLIVINGS
-734 PTFSRPEGQSNNWVR
+734 PNFTPKQSNRWVK

-754 NGEKIFDSTQGG
+754 NGEKIFDGTQGG
-766 VSEENKPVTLTWS
+766 NSIENKAVTLTWS
-779 ILKNKYNSSV
+779 ILKNKYNNSV

-876 IVTEQINGYTEDISK
+876 IVTEQINGYTEDIST
-891 LTGSHAVTYDWNVYG
+891 LTGSHSVTYTWNTYG
-906 RYWGENSETHQMD
+906 RTYNGSWNNS
-919 WIAANHL
+919 NHL
-926 IATTRTGLE
+926 ITTTRTGLA

-952 NNAIGCI
+952 NNAIGCV
-959 VKRGSTELA
+959 VKRGNTELA

-1003 LSPQVGAGTKDSN
+1003 LSPQVGAGTKDTN

-1061 KLGGNKGSGQ
+1061 KLGSGQ
-1071 IIIDP
+1071 MTIDP
-1076 TQDKALLY
+1076 TQSRALLY

-1096 NGLVNSSAYAYNSTN
+1096 NGLVNSSAYTYNSTT
-1111 NKYAGQNDKGMLI
+1111 NKYAGQNNSGMLI

-1192 MADTKNGFYIGSD
+1192 MTDTKNGFYIGSD
-1205 GFALGAYN
+1205 GFALGVYN

-1231 NSGSIGGYTIDD
+1231 NSGSIGGYTISD

-1248 GTGSNCVGMSS
+1248 GSGSNCVGMSS
-1259 KSGVQWAFWAGSETA
+1259 KSGVQWAFWAGDETA
-1274 GNAPFHVG
+1274 SNAPFHVG
-1282 HNGALYSTSGQ
+1282 HNGALYATKGQ

-1303 LSGGNMKINDEGSI
+1303 LSGGSMYLNDDGSMGGTNW
-1317 SGNHW
+1317 S
-1322 GITKD
+1322 ITAG
-1327 GYATFTDVYIANT
+1327 GYATFSNVYINNT
-1340 NSSLSATSK
+1340 GGSTNMNWGNFKVDTGGNLEASNAKFTGAIRTGSS
-1349 LLDFSSFYVQ
+1349 
-1359 KNGYMHASSG
+1359 
-1369 NIGGW
+1369 I
-1374 DINSTSLSGN
+1374 
-1384 GTLSGGKVTGST
+1384 TGST

-1401 INISNGDSYYLRMGD
+1401 ISIHKGSYYLEMGIATD
-1416 NWTRH
+1416 H
-1421 PEVSGLN
+1421 PSVSGLN
-1428 VKGSGGGIAMNGA
+1428 VKGSGGGITMNGA

-1532 LYSASGKIIRANGT
+1532 LYSASGKIVRANGT

>member
-51 STFYAYS
+51 STFYAYA

-122 LCSYKTTEK
+122 LCSYKTIEK
-131 ILYQRGSS
+131 ILYQKGGS

-242 YDFPYQEENQP
+242 YDFPYQEDNQP
-253 NDIFIKDI
+253 NDIFIKNI

-294 ETASRTLQAQVRVKG
+294 ETASRVLQAQVRVKG

-348 NSYTTIKPRSGNNA
+348 NNYTTIKPRSGNNA

-386 RYKCIVIYNENTVIS
+386 RYKCIVIYNENTIIS

-440 TERNNLT
+440 TERNDLT

-482 VAQINAETKMAAAN
+482 VAQIDAETAMAAAN
-496 QSTLNS
+496 QSTLDS

-511 TIQRVEKGRIYKIDV
+511 TIQRVEGSRIYKIDV

-611 DVLRTCDIRWTIP
+611 DVLRTCDIKWTIP

-680 LSVDYKGMVLE
+680 LSVNYKGMVLE

-719 RDNKLLENLIVINSS
+719 SDNKLLENLIVINGS
-734 PTFSRPEGQSNNWVR
+734 PNFTPKQSNRWVK

-754 NGEKIFDSTQGG
+754 NGEKIFDGTQSGNST
-766 VSEENKPVTLTWS
+766 ENKPVTLTWS

-876 IVTEQINGYTEDISK
+876 IVTEQINGYTEDISR
-891 LTGSHAVTYDWNVYG
+891 LTGSYAVDYTWNTYG
-906 RYWGENSETHQMD
+906 QYWGENSETHQMD

-926 IATTRTGLE
+926 IATTRTGLA

-952 NNAIGCI
+952 NNAIGCV
-959 VKRGSTELA
+959 VKRGNTELA

-1003 LSPQVGAGTKDSN
+1003 LSPQVGAGTKDTN

-1061 KLGGNKGSGQ
+1061 KLGSGQ
-1071 IIIDP
+1071 ITIDP

-1096 NGLVNSSAYAYNSTN
+1096 NGLVNSSAYTYNSTT
-1111 NKYAGQNDKGMLI
+1111 NKYAGQNDSGMLI

-1192 MADTKNGFYIGSD
+1192 MTDTKNGFYIGSD

-1231 NSGSIGGYTIDD
+1231 NSGSIGGYTISD

-1248 GTGSNCVGMSS
+1248 GSGSNCVGMSS
-1259 KSGVQWAFWAGSETA
+1259 KSGVQWAFWAGDETA
-1274 GNAPFHVG
+1274 SNAPFHVG
-1282 HNGALYSTSGQ
+1282 HNGALYATKGQ

-1303 LSGGNMKINDEGSI
+1303 LSGGSMNINDEGSI

-1322 GITKD
+1322 SITKD
-1327 GYATFTDVYIANT
+1327 GYATFTDVYISNT

-1349 LLDFSSFYVQ
+1349 LLDFSNFYVQ

-1374 DINSTSLSGN
+1374 DINASSLSGN
-1384 GTLSGGKVTGST
+1384 GTLSGGNVNGST

-1441 GISGFGGA
+1441 EISGFGGA
-1449 SSTGSYTMSAD
+1449 SSTGSYTMSAN

-1492 MNNLYV
+1492 MNSLYV
-1498 PYQGNGAQLGN
+1498 PYQGNGAQLGS
-1509 LWVGDHVINDSS
+1509 LWVGDHVINDVS

-1532 LYSASGKIIRANGT
+1532 LYSASGKIVRANGT

>member
-29 IKATIIE
+29 IKATIVE

-51 STFYAYS
+51 STFYAYA

-131 ILYQRGSS
+131 ILYQRGGS

-182 SFELMFTDNATGKNV
+182 SFELMFTDNATGKDV

-208 TGNPYAIKNETR
+208 TGNPYSIKNETR

-242 YDFPYQEENQP
+242 YDFPYQEDNQP
-253 NDIFIKDI
+253 NDIFIKNI

-348 NSYTTIKPRSGNNA
+348 NNYTTIKPRSGNNA

-401 KEIEIINYASNINI
+401 KEIEITNYASNIDL
-415 TIESDAGTKF
+415 TIESDTGTQF
-425 YYDIGRPTIAVKVNG
+425 YYDIGRPTIAVKING
-440 TERNNLT
+440 TERNDFT
-447 YMWAEVDNNN
+447 YLWAEVDNNN

-464 TTALNS
+464 TTDLN
-470 DYNTTKSNYDTL
+470 DGEEGYNTIKRAHDTL
-482 VAQINAETKMAAAN
+482 VAQIQAETAMAAAN
-496 QSTLNS
+496 QSTLDN
-502 YSNHLKEYE
+502 YNQKLKEYE
-511 TIQRVEKGRIYKIDV
+511 TIQRVEKNKIHKIDV
-526 SQITNFKTFKVSVFS
+526 SQITNFKTFKVSVYNNS
-541 NGIYQGTA
+541 GVYQGTA

-611 DVLRTCDIRWTIP
+611 DVLRTCDIKWTIP

-637 SGYKIAETDESITY
+637 SGYKVAETDESITY

-680 LSVDYKGMVLE
+680 LSVNYKGMVLE

-719 RDNKLLENLIVINSS
+719 RDNKALENLIIVNGS
-734 PTFSRPEGQSNNWVR
+734 PTFDRPEGQSNNWVR

-779 ILKNKYNSSV
+779 ILKNKYSNSI

-821 LVYDKVKYY
+821 LLYDKVKYY

-844 NIKLKDGSGFKF
+844 NVKLKDGSGFKF

-891 LTGSHAVTYDWNVYG
+891 LTGSHAVTYNWNVYG
-906 RYWGENSETHQMD
+906 QYWGENSETHQMD

-926 IATTRTGLE
+926 IETTRTGLAH
-935 RNQKDYK
+935 NQKDYK

-959 VKRGSTELA
+959 VKRGNTELA

-1003 LSPQVGAGTKDSN
+1003 LSPQVGAGTKDDN

-1035 AVGMFGYDRGQRT
+1035 AVGMFGYDKGQRT

-1061 KLGGNKGSGQ
+1061 KLGSGQ
-1071 IIIDP
+1071 ITIDP

-1096 NGLVNSSAYAYNSTN
+1096 NGLVNSSAYTYNSTT

-1155 GWNIDD
+1155 GWNIGD

-1192 MADTKNGFYIGSD
+1192 MTDTKNGFYIGSD

-1248 GTGSNCVGMSS
+1248 GSGSSCVGMCSR
-1259 KSGVQWAFWAGSETA
+1259 SGTAWAFWAGSEDSGA
-1274 GNAPFHVG
+1274 APFHVG

-1293 IGGWTIGEHK
+1293 IGGWNIGSNSLNANGITIN
-1303 LSGGNMKINDEGSI
+1303 SNGSI
-1317 SGNHW
+1317 YSPHWSINADGTAHFTNVYLTNGNYTQ
-1322 GITKD
+1322 GVNLIDFGTNF
-1327 GYATFTDVYIANT
+1327 GV
-1340 NSSLSATSK
+1340 NSSGTMWA
-1349 LLDFSSFYVQ
+1349 
-1359 KNGYMHASSG
+1359 KNGSFSG
-1369 NIGGW
+1369 NI
-1374 DINSTSLSGN
+1374 SGSSV
-1384 GTLSGGKVTGST
+1384 SGGSINGSA

-1401 INISNGDSYYLRMGD
+1401 INVSTNGGGYLRAGTNTTHVD
-1416 NWTRH
+1416 
-1421 PEVSGLN
+1421 VSGLN
-1428 VKGSGGGIAMNGA
+1428 VGSAGIAMNGSSIGGCKQIGVNTIGSYSSGVVHCNTAFYADSTLYYKGYDNQYHQVA
-1441 GISGFGGA
+1441 GLYDWYSGGA
-1449 SSTGSYTMSAD
+1449 SDYIDIIDVTGAKLRVTFSH
-1460 GDITITAG
+1460 G
-1468 NNLYLGGAAGT
+1468 LYKG
-1479 SHILLHSSSGWVS
+1479 
-1492 MNNLYV
+1492 Y
-1498 PYQGNGAQLGN
+1498 
-1509 LWVGDHVINDSS
+1509 
-1521 GSQIDMYLNLD
+1521 
-1532 LYSASGKIIRANGT
+1532 
-1546 QIGGTNSTK
+1546 
-1555 NIKQNIKIRDTHNVL
+1555 
-1570 EILKKIKIYDYDY
+1570 KKI
-1583 IKEFYDGKHS
+1583 
-1593 YGYIIDE
+1593 
-1600 LEQIPDFNEY
+1600 
-1610 VHFIDNTRNKK
+1610 
-1621 YPTKVVSNQE
+1621 
-1631 DWIKFLLAC
+1631 
-1640 VIELQKQIDK
+1640 

>member
-51 STFYAYS
+51 STFYAYA

-131 ILYQRGSS
+131 ILYQRGGS
-139 NNQISLDETAATRYF
+139 NNQIPLDETAATRYF

-242 YDFPYQEENQP
+242 YDFPYQEDNQP

-348 NSYTTIKPRSGNNA
+348 NNYTTIKPRSGNNA

-440 TERNNLT
+440 TERNDLT

-482 VAQINAETKMAAAN
+482 VAQINAETAMAAAN
-496 QSTLNS
+496 QSTLDN

-611 DVLRTCDIRWTIP
+611 DVLRTCDIKWTIP

-719 RDNKLLENLIVINSS
+719 SDNKLLENLIVVNGS
-734 PTFSRPEGQSNNWVR
+734 PNFTPKQSNRWVK

-754 NGEKIFDSTQGG
+754 NGEKIFDGTQSD

-779 ILKNKYNSSV
+779 ILKNKYSSSI

-821 LVYDKVKYY
+821 LLYDKVKYY

-844 NIKLKDGSGFKF
+844 DIKLKDGSGFKF

-862 GRKASYDNTNPFEL
+862 GRKASYNNTNPFEL
-876 IVTEQINGYTEDISK
+876 IVTEQINGYTEDISR
-891 LTGSHAVTYDWNVYG
+891 LTGSYAVDYTWNTYG
-906 RYWGENSETHQMD
+906 QYWGENSETHQMD

-959 VKRGSTELA
+959 IKRDGVELA

-985 INDWNGNSVQID
+985 INDWNGNSIQID

-1016 NRFTGIVMGAA
+1016 NRFTGMLMGAA

-1035 AVGMFGYDRGQRT
+1035 AIGMFGYDRGQRT

-1061 KLGGNKGSGQ
+1061 KLGSGQ
-1071 IIIDP
+1071 MTIDP

-1096 NGLVNSSAYAYNSTN
+1096 NGLVNSSAYTYNSTT
-1111 NKYAGQNDKGMLI
+1111 NKYAGQNDSGMLI

-1155 GWNIDD
+1155 GWNIGD

-1192 MADTKNGFYIGSD
+1192 MIDTKNGF
-1205 GFALGAYN
+1205 
-1213 STKGHNPFQV
+1213 
-1223 NSEGSLFS
+1223 
-1231 NSGSIGGYTIDD
+1231 
-1243 NTLIG
+1243 
-1248 GTGSNCVGMSS
+1248 
-1259 KSGVQWAFWAGSETA
+1259 
-1274 GNAPFHVG
+1274 
-1282 HNGALYSTSGQ
+1282 
-1293 IGGWTIGEHK
+1293 
-1303 LSGGNMKINDEGSI
+1303 
-1317 SGNHW
+1317 
-1322 GITKD
+1322 
-1327 GYATFTDVYIANT
+1327 
-1340 NSSLSATSK
+1340 
-1349 LLDFSSFYVQ
+1349 
-1359 KNGYMHASSG
+1359 
-1369 NIGGW
+1369 
-1374 DINSTSLSGN
+1374 
-1384 GTLSGGKVTGST
+1384 
-1396 ITGGS
+1396 
-1401 INISNGDSYYLRMGD
+1401 
-1416 NWTRH
+1416 
-1421 PEVSGLN
+1421 
-1428 VKGSGGGIAMNGA
+1428 
-1441 GISGFGGA
+1441 
-1449 SSTGSYTMSAD
+1449 
-1460 GDITITAG
+1460 
-1468 NNLYLGGAAGT
+1468 
-1479 SHILLHSSSGWVS
+1479 
-1492 MNNLYV
+1492 
-1498 PYQGNGAQLGN
+1498 
-1509 LWVGDHVINDSS
+1509 
-1521 GSQIDMYLNLD
+1521 
-1532 LYSASGKIIRANGT
+1532 
-1546 QIGGTNSTK
+1546 
-1555 NIKQNIKIRDTHNVL
+1555 
-1570 EILKKIKIYDYDY
+1570 
-1583 IKEFYDGKHS
+1583 
-1593 YGYIIDE
+1593 
-1600 LEQIPDFNEY
+1600 
-1610 VHFIDNTRNKK
+1610 
-1621 YPTKVVSNQE
+1621 
-1631 DWIKFLLAC
+1631 
-1640 VIELQKQIDK
+1640 

>member
-51 STFYAYS
+51 STFYAYA

-131 ILYQRGSS
+131 ILYQRGGS

-242 YDFPYQEENQP
+242 YDFPYQEDNQP

-348 NSYTTIKPRSGNNA
+348 NNYTTIKPRSGNNA

-371 YQWVVKKSDSAAKST
+371 YQWVVKKSDSAARST
-386 RYKCIVIYNENTVIS
+386 RYKCIVIYNENTIIS

-440 TERNNLT
+440 TERNDLT

-464 TTALNS
+464 TTDLN
-470 DYNTTKSNYDTL
+470 DGEEGYNTIKRAHDTL
-482 VAQINAETKMAAAN
+482 VAQIQAETAMAAAN
-496 QSTLNS
+496 QSTLDS

-719 RDNKLLENLIVINSS
+719 SDNKLLENLIIVNGS
-734 PTFSRPEGQSNNWVR
+734 PNFTPKQSNRWVK

-754 NGEKIFDSTQGG
+754 NGEKIFDGTQSGSST
-766 VSEENKPVTLTWS
+766 ENKAVTLTWS

-796 INAATGVISGYA
+796 INAATGAISGYA

-830 GTIPVITAIANSGY
+830 GTIPVITAIVNSGY

-891 LTGSHAVTYDWNVYG
+891 LTGSHAVTYNWNVYG
-906 RYWGENSETHQMD
+906 RYWGENSETHRMD

-926 IATTRTGLE
+926 IATTRTGLA

-952 NNAIGCI
+952 NNAIGCV

-1003 LSPQVGAGTKDSN
+1003 LSPQVGAGTKDDN
-1016 NRFTGIVMGAA
+1016 NRFTGIVIGAA

-1061 KLGGNKGSGQ
+1061 KLGSGQ
-1071 IIIDP
+1071 ITIDP
-1076 TQDKALLY
+1076 TQSRALLY

-1096 NGLVNSSAYAYNSTN
+1096 NGLVNSSAYTYNSTT
-1111 NKYAGQNDKGMLI
+1111 NKYAGQNNSGMLI

-1248 GTGSNCVGMSS
+1248 GSGSNCAGMSS
-1259 KSGVQWAFWAGSETA
+1259 KSGVQWAFWAGDETA

-1359 KNGYMHASSG
+1359 KNGFMHASDA
-1369 NIGGW
+1369 
-1374 DINSTSLSGN
+1374 DIAGKITATS
-1384 GTLSGGKVTGST
+1384 
-1396 ITGGS
+1396 GS
-1401 INISNGDSYYLRMGD
+1401 IAGNLVTRGINASNITSGRLNISDGSGHYLRMGFGEGD
-1416 NWTRH
+1416 N
-1421 PEVSGLN
+1421 PFVSGLN
-1428 VKGSGGGIAMNGA
+1428 VGGYGINMHGN
-1441 GISGFGGA
+1441 GISNVNAISLNGNTASWGGN
-1449 SSTGSYTMSAD
+1449 
-1460 GDITITAG
+1460 I
-1468 NNLYLGGAAGT
+1468 NVLGGVQINGDAGSTATIAKLVGKLVVASNYIEWQTIDLVIKGGVIT
-1479 SHILLHSSSGWVS
+1479 S
-1492 MNNLYV
+1492 
-1498 PYQGNGAQLGN
+1498 
-1509 LWVGDHVINDSS
+1509 
-1521 GSQIDMYLNLD
+1521 
-1532 LYSASGKIIRANGT
+1532 
-1546 QIGGTNSTK
+1546 
-1555 NIKQNIKIRDTHNVL
+1555 
-1570 EILKKIKIYDYDY
+1570 
-1583 IKEFYDGKHS
+1583 
-1593 YGYIIDE
+1593 
-1600 LEQIPDFNEY
+1600 
-1610 VHFIDNTRNKK
+1610 
-1621 YPTKVVSNQE
+1621 VSNWSE
-1631 DWIKFLLAC
+1631 VHHVSIG
-1640 VIELQKQIDK
+1640 

>member
-51 STFYAYS
+51 STFYAYA

-131 ILYQRGSS
+131 ILYQRGGS

-242 YDFPYQEENQP
+242 YDFPYQEDDQP
-253 NDIFIKDI
+253 NDIFIKNI
-261 DFCGAVPMG
+261 DFCGAIPMG
-270 SEALSG
+270 NEALSG

-371 YQWVVKKSDSAAKST
+371 YQWVVKKSDSAARST

-415 TIESDAGTKF
+415 TIESDSGTKF

-440 TERNNLT
+440 TERNDLT

-482 VAQINAETKMAAAN
+482 VAQINAETVMAAAN
-496 QSTLNS
+496 QSTLDN

-511 TIQRVEKGRIYKIDV
+511 TIQRVEGSRIYKIDV

-541 NGIYQGTA
+541 DGVYQGTA

-611 DVLRTCDIRWTIP
+611 DVLRTCDIKWTIP

-637 SGYKIAETDESITY
+637 SGYKVAETDDSITY

-659 LGLSYDIVNKYNIR
+659 LGLSYDIVNKYNIK

-719 RDNKLLENLIVINSS
+719 SDNKLLENLIIVNGS
-734 PTFSRPEGQSNNWVR
+734 PNFTPKQSNRWVK

-754 NGEKIFDSTQGG
+754 NGEKIFDGTQSGN
-766 VSEENKPVTLTWS
+766 SEENKPVTLTWS

-789 SDNSSFS
+789 SDNSSFN
-796 INAATGVISGYA
+796 INAATGIVSGYT

-844 NIKLKDGSGFKF
+844 DIKLKDGSGFKF

-876 IVTEQINGYTEDISK
+876 IITEQINGYTEDISR
-891 LTGSHAVTYDWNVYG
+891 LTGSYAVDYTWNTYG
-906 RYWGENSETHQMD
+906 QYWGENSETHQMD

-926 IATTRTGLE
+926 IETTRTGLA

-959 VKRGSTELA
+959 IKRGNTELA

-1003 LSPQVGAGTKDSN
+1003 LSPQVGAGTKDNN
-1016 NRFTGIVMGAA
+1016 NRFTGMVMGAA

-1035 AVGMFGYDRGQRT
+1035 AIGMFGYDRGQRT

-1061 KLGGNKGSGQ
+1061 KLGSGQ
-1071 IIIDP
+1071 MTIDP
-1076 TQDKALLY
+1076 TQNRALLY

-1096 NGLVNSSAYAYNSTN
+1096 NGLVNSSAYIYNSTT
-1111 NKYAGQNDKGMLI
+1111 NKYAGQNDSGMLI

-1133 GSGNFRVDPDGHIY
+1133 GSGNFRVDPDGHIH

-1192 MADTKNGFYIGSD
+1192 MTDTKNGFYIGSD

-1248 GTGSNCVGMSS
+1248 GSGSNCVGMSS

-1293 IGGWTIGEHK
+1293 IGGWNIGSNSLNANGITINSNGSIYSPHWSINADGTAHFTNVY
-1303 LSGGNMKINDEGSI
+1303 LTNGNYNQGVNLIDFGTNFGVNSSGTMWAKNGNFSGSI
-1317 SGNHW
+1317 SG
-1322 GITKD
+1322 
-1327 GYATFTDVYIANT
+1327 
-1340 NSSLSATSK
+1340 SSI
-1349 LLDFSSFYVQ
+1349 
-1359 KNGYMHASSG
+1359 SG
-1369 NIGGW
+1369 GSVSGA
-1374 DINSTSLSGN
+1374 SLSGN
-1384 GTLSGGKVTGST
+1384 A
-1396 ITGGS
+1396 IT
-1401 INISNGDSYYLRMGD
+1401 R
-1416 NWTRH
+1416 R
-1421 PEVSGLN
+1421 
-1428 VKGSGGGIAMNGA
+1428 
-1441 GISGFGGA
+1441 
-1449 SSTGSYTMSAD
+1449 
-1460 GDITITAG
+1460 
-1468 NNLYLGGAAGT
+1468 
-1479 SHILLHSSSGWVS
+1479 
-1492 MNNLYV
+1492 
-1498 PYQGNGAQLGN
+1498 
-1509 LWVGDHVINDSS
+1509 
-1521 GSQIDMYLNLD
+1521 
-1532 LYSASGKIIRANGT
+1532 
-1546 QIGGTNSTK
+1546 
-1555 NIKQNIKIRDTHNVL
+1555 
-1570 EILKKIKIYDYDY
+1570 
-1583 IKEFYDGKHS
+1583 
-1593 YGYIIDE
+1593 
-1600 LEQIPDFNEY
+1600 
-1610 VHFIDNTRNKK
+1610 
-1621 YPTKVVSNQE
+1621 
-1631 DWIKFLLAC
+1631 
-1640 VIELQKQIDK
+1640 

>member
-122 LCSYKTTEK
+122 LCSYKTIEK
-131 ILYQRGSS
+131 PLYQRGGS

-208 TGNPYAIKNETR
+208 TGNPYSIKNETR

-235 NKISLFC
+235 DKISLFC
-242 YDFPYQEENQP
+242 YDFPYQEDNQP

-348 NSYTTIKPRSGNNA
+348 NNYTTIKPRSGNNA

-425 YYDIGRPTIAVKVNG
+425 YYDIGRPTIAVKING
-440 TERNNLT
+440 TERNDFT
-447 YMWAEVDNNN
+447 YLWAEVDNNN

-464 TTALNS
+464 TTDLN
-470 DYNTTKSNYDTL
+470 DGEEGYNTIKRAHDTL
-482 VAQINAETKMAAAN
+482 VAQIQAETAMAAAN
-496 QSTLNS
+496 QSTLDN
-502 YSNHLKEYE
+502 YEQKLKLYE
-511 TIQRVEKGRIYKIDV
+511 TIQRVEKNRIYKIDV
-526 SQITNFKTFKVSVFS
+526 SQITNFKTFKVSVYNN
-541 NGIYQGTA
+541 NGVYQGTA

-611 DVLRTCDIRWTIP
+611 DVLRTCDIKWTIP

-680 LSVDYKGMVLE
+680 LSVNYKGMVLE

-719 RDNKLLENLIVINSS
+719 SDNKLLENLIVINGS
-734 PTFSRPEGQSNNWVR
+734 PNFTPKQSNRWVK

-754 NGEKIFDSTQGG
+754 NGEKIFDGTQSGNST
-766 VSEENKPVTLTWS
+766 ENKPVTLTWS

-876 IVTEQINGYTEDISK
+876 IVTEQINGYTEDISR
-891 LTGSHAVTYDWNVYG
+891 LTGSYAVDYTWNTYG
-906 RYWGENSETHQMD
+906 QYWGENSETHQMD

-926 IATTRTGLE
+926 IATTRTGLA

-952 NNAIGCI
+952 NNAIGCV
-959 VKRGSTELA
+959 VKRGNTELA

-1003 LSPQVGAGTKDSN
+1003 LSPQVGAGTKDTN

-1061 KLGGNKGSGQ
+1061 KLGSGQ
-1071 IIIDP
+1071 ITIDP

-1096 NGLVNSSAYAYNSTN
+1096 NGLVNSSAYTYNSTT
-1111 NKYAGQNDKGMLI
+1111 NKYAGQNDSGMLI

-1192 MADTKNGFYIGSD
+1192 MTDTKNGFYIGSD

-1231 NSGSIGGYTIDD
+1231 NSGSIGGYTISD

-1248 GTGSNCVGMSS
+1248 GSGSNCVGMSS
-1259 KSGVQWAFWAGSETA
+1259 KSGVQWAFWAGDETA
-1274 GNAPFHVG
+1274 SNAPFHVG
-1282 HNGALYSTSGQ
+1282 HNGALYATKGQ

-1303 LSGGNMKINDEGSI
+1303 LSGGSMNINDEGSI

-1322 GITKD
+1322 SITKD
-1327 GYATFTDVYIANT
+1327 GYATFTDVYISNT

-1349 LLDFSSFYVQ
+1349 LLDFSNFYVQ

-1374 DINSTSLSGN
+1374 DINASSLSGN
-1384 GTLSGGKVTGST
+1384 GTLSGGNVNGST

-1441 GISGFGGA
+1441 EISGFGGA
-1449 SSTGSYTMSAD
+1449 SSTGSYTMSAN

-1492 MNNLYV
+1492 MNSLYV
-1498 PYQGNGAQLGN
+1498 PYQGNGAQLGS
-1509 LWVGDHVINDSS
+1509 LWVGDHVINDVS

-1532 LYSASGKIIRANGT
+1532 LYSASGKIVRANGT

>member
-36 CVDQTIGKFKVKYQD
+36 CIDQTIGKFKVKYQD
-51 STFYAYS
+51 STFYAYA

-72 VLIPGND
+72 ILIPGND

-122 LCSYKTTEK
+122 LCSYETIEK
-131 ILYQRGSS
+131 ILYQRGGS

-197 LRNYVLDVNQM
+197 LRNYILDVNQM

-230 NFQYV
+230 NFQYI

-242 YDFPYQEENQP
+242 YDFPYQEDDQP

-348 NSYTTIKPRSGNNA
+348 NSYTTIKPRSENDD

-371 YQWVVKKSDSAAKST
+371 YQWIVKKTDSEARST

-401 KEIEIINYASNINI
+401 KEIEIIDYTSKINI

-425 YYDIGRPTIAVKVNG
+425 YYDIGRPTITVKVNG
-440 TERNNLT
+440 DEKSDLT

-470 DYNTTKSNYDTL
+470 DYNTTKFNYDTL
-482 VAQINAETKMAAAN
+482 VAQINAETAMAAAN
-496 QSTLNS
+496 QSTLDS
-502 YSNHLKEYE
+502 YLNHLKEYE
-511 TIQRVEKGRIYKIDV
+511 TIQRVEGSRIYKIDV

-541 NGIYQGTA
+541 DGVYQGTA

-611 DVLRTCDIRWTIP
+611 DVLRTCDIKWTIP

-637 SGYKIAETDESITY
+637 SGYKIAETDDSITY

-680 LSVDYKGMVLE
+680 LSVNYKGMVLE

-719 RDNKLLENLIVINSS
+719 SDNKLLENLIVVNGS
-734 PTFSRPEGQSNNWVR
+734 PNFTPKQSNRWVK

-754 NGEKIFDSTQGG
+754 NGEKIFDGTQSGNST
-766 VSEENKPVTLTWS
+766 ENKAVTLNWS

-808 FSLDHPANIIQCE
+808 FNLDHPANIIQCE

-830 GTIPVITAIANSGY
+830 GTIPVITAITNSGY

-876 IVTEQINGYTEDISK
+876 IVTEQINGYTEDISR
-891 LTGSHAVTYDWNVYG
+891 LTGSYAVDYTWNTYG
-906 RYWGENSETHQMD
+906 QYWGENSETHQMD
-919 WIAANHL
+919 WIASNHL

-1003 LSPQVGAGTKDSN
+1003 LSPQVGAGIKDDN

-1035 AVGMFGYDRGQRT
+1035 AVGIFGYDRGQRT

-1061 KLGGNKGSGQ
+1061 KLGSNKGSGQ

-1096 NGLVNSSAYAYNSTN
+1096 NGLVNSSAYTYNSTT
-1111 NKYAGQNDKGMLI
+1111 NKYAGQNNSGMLI

-1161 TKLYSTAKV
+1161 TKLYSTAKI

-1223 NSEGSLFS
+1223 NNEGSLFS

-1248 GTGSNCVGMSS
+1248 GSGSNCVGMSS
-1259 KSGVQWAFWAGSETA
+1259 KSGVQWAFWAGDETA

-1282 HNGALYSTSGQ
+1282 HNGALYATKGQ

-1303 LSGGNMKINDEGSI
+1303 LSGGNMNINDEGSI
-1317 SGNHW
+1317 SGSHW
-1322 GITKD
+1322 NITKD

-1359 KNGYMHASSG
+1359 KNGFMHASDA
-1369 NIGGW
+1369 
-1374 DINSTSLSGN
+1374 DIAGKITATS
-1384 GTLSGGKVTGST
+1384 
-1396 ITGGS
+1396 GS
-1401 INISNGDSYYLRMGD
+1401 IAGNLVTSGINASNITSGRLNISDGSGHYLRMGFGEGD
-1416 NWTRH
+1416 N
-1421 PEVSGLN
+1421 PFVSGLN
-1428 VKGSGGGIAMNGA
+1428 VGGYGIDMHGN
-1441 GISGFGGA
+1441 GISNVNQLSGV
-1449 SSTGSYTMSAD
+1449 SSITGEGTLSISA
-1460 GDITITAG
+1460 G
-1468 NNLYLGGAAGT
+1468 GT
-1479 SHILLHSSSGWVS
+1479 SVTGGLTSDALTV
-1492 MNNLYV
+1492 
-1498 PYQGNGAQLGN
+1498 NGRLFFKTNEGTNRQLAEWYGTGQSYEN
-1509 LWVGDHVINDSS
+1509 GIKVVREIIKS
-1521 GSQIDMYLNLD
+1521 GSRLRVDYRILNITHGLITG
-1532 LYSASGKIIRANGT
+1532 YSS
-1546 QIGGTNSTK
+1546 
-1555 NIKQNIKIRDTHNVL
+1555 
-1570 EILKKIKIYDYDY
+1570 EPDYEY
-1583 IKEFYDGKHS
+1583 IS
-1593 YGYIIDE
+1593 
-1600 LEQIPDFNEY
+1600 L
-1610 VHFIDNTRNKK
+1610 V
-1621 YPTKVVSNQE
+1621 
-1631 DWIKFLLAC
+1631 
-1640 VIELQKQIDK
+1640 

>member
-51 STFYAYS
+51 STFYAYA

-72 VLIPGND
+72 ILIPGND

-131 ILYQRGSS
+131 ILYQRGGS

-208 TGNPYAIKNETR
+208 TGNPYSIKNETR

-242 YDFPYQEENQP
+242 YDFPYQEDNQP

-294 ETASRTLQAQVRVKG
+294 ETASRALQAQVRVKG

-348 NSYTTIKPRSGNNA
+348 NNYTTIKPRSGNNA

-440 TERNNLT
+440 TERNDLT

-482 VAQINAETKMAAAN
+482 VAQINAETAMAAAN
-496 QSTLNS
+496 QSTLDN

-611 DVLRTCDIRWTIP
+611 DVLRTCDIKWTIP

-719 RDNKLLENLIVINSS
+719 SDNKLLENLIVVNGS
-734 PTFSRPEGQSNNWVR
+734 PNFTPKQSNRWVK

-754 NGEKIFDSTQGG
+754 NGEKIFDGTQSD

-779 ILKNKYNSSV
+779 ILKNKYSSSI

-821 LVYDKVKYY
+821 LLYDKVKYY

-844 NIKLKDGSGFKF
+844 DIKLKDGSGFKF

-876 IVTEQINGYTEDISK
+876 IVTEQINGYTEDIST
-891 LTGSHAVTYDWNVYG
+891 LTGSHSVTYTWNTYG
-906 RYWGENSETHQMD
+906 QYWGENSETHQMD

-926 IATTRTGLE
+926 IATTRTRLE

-959 VKRGSTELA
+959 IKRDGVELA

-985 INDWNGNSVQID
+985 INDWNGNSIQID

-1016 NRFTGIVMGAA
+1016 NRFTGMVMGAA

-1061 KLGGNKGSGQ
+1061 KLGSGQ
-1071 IIIDP
+1071 MTIDP
-1076 TQDKALLY
+1076 TQDRALLY

-1096 NGLVNSSAYAYNSTN
+1096 NGLVNSSAYTYNSTT
-1111 NKYAGQNDKGMLI
+1111 NKYAGQNDSGMLI

-1231 NSGSIGGYTIDD
+1231 NSGSIGGYTIGD

-1248 GTGSNCVGMSS
+1248 GSGSNCVGMSS
-1259 KSGVQWAFWAGSETA
+1259 KSGVQWAFWAGDETA

-1282 HNGALYSTSGQ
+1282 HNGALYATKGQ
-1293 IGGWTIGEHK
+1293 IGGWTIGTNK
-1303 LSGGNMKINDEGSI
+1303 LSGGSMYLNDDGSMGGTNW
-1317 SGNHW
+1317 S
-1322 GITKD
+1322 ITAG
-1327 GYATFTDVYIANT
+1327 GYATFSNVYINNT
-1340 NSSLSATSK
+1340 GGRTNMNWGNFKVDTGGNLEASNAKFTGAIRTGSS
-1349 LLDFSSFYVQ
+1349 
-1359 KNGYMHASSG
+1359 
-1369 NIGGW
+1369 I
-1374 DINSTSLSGN
+1374 
-1384 GTLSGGKVTGST
+1384 TGST

-1401 INISNGDSYYLRMGD
+1401 ISIHKGGYYLEMGITSD
-1416 NWTRH
+1416 H
-1421 PEVSGLN
+1421 PSVSGLN
-1428 VKGSGGGIAMNGA
+1428 AYGGINMHGNQIGNCDKISVDTITGNSSNALEIDANPTIKGSLHCNNKIYGY
-1441 GISGFGGA
+1441 GFNNFADQIDLWVQVGDT
-1449 SSTGSYTMSAD
+1449 SSTG
-1460 GDITITAG
+1460 
-1468 NNLYLGGAAGT
+1468 GG
-1479 SHILLHSSSGWVS
+1479 W
-1492 MNNLYV
+1492 
-1498 PYQGNGAQLGN
+1498 
-1509 LWVGDHVINDSS
+1509 
-1521 GSQIDMYLNLD
+1521 
-1532 LYSASGKIIRANGT
+1532 
-1546 QIGGTNSTK
+1546 
-1555 NIKQNIKIRDTHNVL
+1555 KQIKIRGGL
-1570 EILKKIKIYDYDY
+1570 IY
-1583 IKEFYDGKHS
+1583 EV
-1593 YGYIIDE
+1593 
-1600 LEQIPDFNEY
+1600 N
-1610 VHFIDNTRNKK
+1610 
-1621 YPTKVVSNQE
+1621 
-1631 DWIKFLLAC
+1631 
-1640 VIELQKQIDK
+1640 

>member
-36 CVDQTIGKFKVKYQD
+36 CIDQTIGKFKVKYQD
-51 STFYAYS
+51 STFYAYA

-72 VLIPGND
+72 ILIPGND

-98 VAPEGDE
+98 VTPEGDE

-122 LCSYKTTEK
+122 LCSYETIEK
-131 ILYQRGSS
+131 ILYQRGGS

-208 TGNPYAIKNETR
+208 IGNPYAIKNETR

-242 YDFPYQEENQP
+242 YDFPYQEDNQP

-261 DFCGAVPMG
+261 DFCGAIPMG
-270 SEALSG
+270 SKALSG

-287 YFDNTDA
+287 YFDNTDLDSA
-294 ETASRTLQAQVRVKG
+294 TRDIQTQVRVKG
-309 KVVDKKSQMLEYY
+309 KVIDKNSQMLEYY
-322 WFRENIGITT
+322 WFKENIGVT
-332 LSEKFN
+332 EKHIKFH
-338 KYAGQGWECL
+338 KYAGAGWECL
-348 NSYTTIKPRSGNNA
+348 NEYSMVNLEKKMLNWNTSANHYVVNKNLVGDNIEYVDTINQLTDTSKNYIVLTNGHWYKNENN
-362 PIVEWVSGD
+362 
-371 YQWVVKKSDSAAKST
+371 QWIDKGFYHPSATAKKT
-386 RYKCIVIYNENTVIS
+386 RYKCIVVYNENTVIS
-401 KEIEIINYASNINI
+401 KEIEITNYASNIDL
-415 TIESDAGTKF
+415 TIESDAGTQF
-425 YYDIGRPTIAVKVNG
+425 YYDIGRPTIAVKING
-440 TERNNLT
+440 TERNDFT
-447 YMWAEVDNNN
+447 YLWAEVDNNN

-464 TTALNS
+464 TTDLN
-470 DYNTTKSNYDTL
+470 DGEEGYNTIKRAHDTL
-482 VAQINAETKMAAAN
+482 VAQIQAEIAMTAAN
-496 QSTLNS
+496 QSTLDN
-502 YSNHLKEYE
+502 YNQKLKGYE
-511 TIQRVEKGRIYKIDV
+511 TIQRVEKNKIHKIDV
-526 SQITNFKTFKVSVFS
+526 SQITNFKTFKVSVYNNS
-541 NGIYQGTA
+541 GVYQGTA

-573 FNYNAA
+573 FNYNAV

-611 DVLRTCDIRWTIP
+611 DVLRTCDIKWTIP

-637 SGYKIAETDESITY
+637 SGYKVAETDDSITY

-680 LSVDYKGMVLE
+680 LSVNYKGMVLE

-754 NGEKIFDSTQGG
+754 NGEKIFDSTQSG

-779 ILKNKYNSSV
+779 ILKNKYSNSI
-789 SDNSSFS
+789 SDNSSFN
-796 INAATGVISGYA
+796 INKTTGEISGYA

-821 LVYDKVKYY
+821 LLYDKVKYY
-830 GTIPVITAIANSGY
+830 GTIPVITAVANNGY
-844 NIKLKDGSGFKF
+844 NVKLKDGSGFKF

-891 LTGSHAVTYDWNVYG
+891 LTGSHAVTYNWNVYG

-926 IATTRTGLE
+926 IATTRTGLA

-942 PSDSYDDESV
+942 PSDAYDDESV

-1003 LSPQVGAGTKDSN
+1003 LSPQVGAGTKDDN

-1061 KLGGNKGSGQ
+1061 KLGSDKGSGQ

-1133 GSGNFRVDPDGHIY
+1133 GSGHFRVDPDGHIH
-1147 AKGGGEIA
+1147 AKGGGDIA
-1155 GWNIDD
+1155 GWYMDD
-1161 TKLYSTAKV
+1161 HNLWSGNTNKNNAATIRFGNEDFTRTINGDSRTNLRLALGQKFAVSSDGTMYAGDAKI
-1170 GNNPKITID
+1170 GTGTNKITIGK
-1179 SSIAAIYSNNKTS
+1179 SSGDNAQSALYSGSKSSFVAA
-1192 MADTKNGFYIGSD
+1192 ANGFYIGND
-1205 GFALGAYN
+1205 GIALGTYDSN
-1213 STKGHNPFQV
+1213 KGTSPFQV
-1223 NSEGSLFS
+1223 NSSGQLFS
-1231 NSGSIGGYTIDD
+1231 RSGYIGGYAIAD

-1248 GTGSNCVGMSS
+1248 GSGSNCVGMSS

-1293 IGGWTIGEHK
+1293 IGGWNIGSNSLNANGITINSNGSIYSPHWSINADGTAHFTNVY
-1303 LSGGNMKINDEGSI
+1303 LTNGNYNQGVNLIDFGTNFGVNSSGTMWAKNGNFSGSI
-1317 SGNHW
+1317 SG
-1322 GITKD
+1322 
-1327 GYATFTDVYIANT
+1327 
-1340 NSSLSATSK
+1340 SSI
-1349 LLDFSSFYVQ
+1349 
-1359 KNGYMHASSG
+1359 SG
-1369 NIGGW
+1369 GSVSGA
-1374 DINSTSLSGN
+1374 SLSGN
-1384 GTLSGGKVTGST
+1384 A
-1396 ITGGS
+1396 ITRR
-1401 INISNGDSYYLRMGD
+1401 SY
-1416 NWTRH
+1416 
-1421 PEVSGLN
+1421 
-1428 VKGSGGGIAMNGA
+1428 
-1441 GISGFGGA
+1441 
-1449 SSTGSYTMSAD
+1449 
-1460 GDITITAG
+1460 
-1468 NNLYLGGAAGT
+1468 
-1479 SHILLHSSSGWVS
+1479 
-1492 MNNLYV
+1492 
-1498 PYQGNGAQLGN
+1498 
-1509 LWVGDHVINDSS
+1509 
-1521 GSQIDMYLNLD
+1521 
-1532 LYSASGKIIRANGT
+1532 
-1546 QIGGTNSTK
+1546 
-1555 NIKQNIKIRDTHNVL
+1555 
-1570 EILKKIKIYDYDY
+1570 
-1583 IKEFYDGKHS
+1583 
-1593 YGYIIDE
+1593 
-1600 LEQIPDFNEY
+1600 
-1610 VHFIDNTRNKK
+1610 
-1621 YPTKVVSNQE
+1621 
-1631 DWIKFLLAC
+1631 
-1640 VIELQKQIDK
+1640 

>member
-51 STFYAYS
+51 STFYAYA

-122 LCSYKTTEK
+122 LCSYKTIEK
-131 ILYQRGSS
+131 PLYQRGSS

-208 TGNPYAIKNETR
+208 TGNPYSIKNETR

-242 YDFPYQEENQP
+242 YDFPYQEDNQP

-294 ETASRTLQAQVRVKG
+294 ETASRALQAQVRVKG

-348 NSYTTIKPRSGNNA
+348 NNYTTIKPRSGNDA

-440 TERNNLT
+440 TERNDLT

-482 VAQINAETKMAAAN
+482 VAQINAETAMAAAN
-496 QSTLNS
+496 QSTLDS

-719 RDNKLLENLIVINSS
+719 SDNKLLENLIIINGS
-734 PTFSRPEGQSNNWVR
+734 PNFTPKQSNRWVK

-754 NGEKIFDSTQGG
+754 NGEKIFDGTQSGN
-766 VSEENKPVTLTWS
+766 SEENKPVTLNWS

-789 SDNSSFS
+789 SDNSSFN

-844 NIKLKDGSGFKF
+844 DIKLKDGSGFKF

-876 IVTEQINGYTEDISK
+876 IVTEQINGYTEDISR
-891 LTGSHAVTYDWNVYG
+891 LTGSYAVDYTWNTYG
-906 RYWGENSETHQMD
+906 QYWGENSETHQMD

-1003 LSPQVGAGTKDSN
+1003 LSPQVGAGTKDDN

-1061 KLGGNKGSGQ
+1061 KLGSGQ
-1071 IIIDP
+1071 MTIDP

-1096 NGLVNSSAYAYNSTN
+1096 NGLVNSSAYTYNNTT
-1111 NKYAGQNDKGMLI
+1111 NKYAGQNDSGMLI

-1231 NSGSIGGYTIDD
+1231 NSGSIGGYTISD

-1248 GTGSNCVGMSS
+1248 GSGSNCVGMSS
-1259 KSGVQWAFWAGSETA
+1259 KSGVQWAFWAGDETA
-1274 GNAPFHVG
+1274 SNAPFHVG
-1282 HNGALYSTSGQ
+1282 HNGALYATKGQ

-1303 LSGGNMKINDEGSI
+1303 LSGGSMNINDEGSI

-1322 GITKD
+1322 SITKD
-1327 GYATFTDVYIANT
+1327 GYATFTDVYISNT

-1349 LLDFSSFYVQ
+1349 LLDFSNFYVQ

-1374 DINSTSLSGN
+1374 DINASSLSGN
-1384 GTLSGGKVTGST
+1384 GTLSGGNVNGST

-1401 INISNGDSYYLRMGD
+1401 INISANGGYLQMGAGD
-1416 NWTRH
+1416 KWTKH
-1421 PEVSGLN
+1421 PSVSGLN
-1428 VKGSGGGIAMNGA
+1428 VTGGGGIVCKGS
-1441 GISGFGGA
+1441 IEF
-1449 SSTGSYTMSAD
+1449 TGDLKVLTSDGQLMYT
-1460 GDITITAG
+1460 GKP
-1468 NNLYLGGAAGT
+1468 AAGG
-1479 SHILLHSSSGWVS
+1479 SSWTKSFSWTDR
-1492 MNNLYV
+1492 N
-1498 PYQGNGAQLGN
+1498 
-1509 LWVGDHVINDSS
+1509 
-1521 GSQIDMYLNLD
+1521 
-1532 LYSASGKIIRANGT
+1532 GKIFTLYFCRGLL
-1546 QIGGTNSTK
+1546 
-1555 NIKQNIKIRDTHNVL
+1555 V
-1570 EILKKIKIYDYDY
+1570 
-1583 IKEFYDGKHS
+1583 
-1593 YGYIIDE
+1593 
-1600 LEQIPDFNEY
+1600 DFSE
-1610 VHFIDNTRNKK
+1610 
-1621 YPTKVVSNQE
+1621 
-1631 DWIKFLLAC
+1631 A
-1640 VIELQKQIDK
+1640 

>member
-51 STFYAYS
+51 STFYAYA

-139 NNQISLDETAATRYF
+139 DNQISLDETAATRYF

-242 YDFPYQEENQP
+242 YDFPYQEDNQP

-294 ETASRTLQAQVRVKG
+294 ETASRALQAQVRVKG

-348 NSYTTIKPRSGNNA
+348 NNYTIIKPRSGNNA

-440 TERNNLT
+440 TERNDLT

-496 QSTLNS
+496 QSTLDS

-611 DVLRTCDIRWTIP
+611 DVLRTCDIKWTIP

-637 SGYKIAETDESITY
+637 SGYKVAETDESIIY

-719 RDNKLLENLIVINSS
+719 SDNKLLENLIVVNGS
-734 PTFSRPEGQSNNWVR
+734 PNFTPKQSNRWVK

-754 NGEKIFDSTQGG
+754 NGEKIFDGTQSGNST
-766 VSEENKPVTLTWS
+766 ENKAVTLTWS

-862 GRKASYDNTNPFEL
+862 GRKASYNNTNPFEL
-876 IVTEQINGYTEDISK
+876 IVTEQINGYTEDISR
-891 LTGSHAVTYDWNVYG
+891 LTGSYAVDYTWNTYG
-906 RYWGENSETHQMD
+906 QYWGENSETHQMD

-926 IATTRTGLE
+926 IETTRTGLA

-959 VKRGSTELA
+959 VKRGNTELA

-1003 LSPQVGAGTKDSN
+1003 LSPQVGAGTKDDN

-1061 KLGGNKGSGQ
+1061 KLGSGQ
-1071 IIIDP
+1071 MTIDP

-1096 NGLVNSSAYAYNSTN
+1096 NGLVNSSAYTYNSTT
-1111 NKYAGQNDKGMLI
+1111 NKYAGQNNKGMLI

-1155 GWNIDD
+1155 GWNIGD

-1179 SSIAAIYSNNKTS
+1179 SSIAAIYSNNKIS
-1192 MADTKNGFYIGSD
+1192 MTDTKNGFYIGSD

-1248 GTGSNCVGMSS
+1248 GSGSNCAGMSS
-1259 KSGVQWAFWAGSETA
+1259 KSGVQWAFWAGDETA

-1293 IGGWTIGEHK
+1293 IGGWNIGTNK
-1303 LSGGNMKINDEGSI
+1303 LSGGSMNINADGSMSGPNWSI
-1317 SGNHW
+1317 SSS
-1322 GITKD
+1322 
-1327 GYATFTDVYIANT
+1327 GYAVFTDVRVTNG
-1340 NSSLSATSK
+1340 NSSQAAATK
-1349 LLDFSSFYVQ
+1349 LLDFSNFYVQ
-1359 KNGYMHASSG
+1359 RNGFMHASDA
-1369 NIGGW
+1369 
-1374 DINSTSLSGN
+1374 DIAGKITATS
-1384 GTLSGGKVTGST
+1384 
-1396 ITGGS
+1396 GS
-1401 INISNGDSYYLRMGD
+1401 IAGNLVTSGINASNITSGRLNISDGSGHYLRMGFREGD
-1416 NWTRH
+1416 N
-1421 PEVSGLN
+1421 PFVSGLN
-1428 VKGSGGGIAMNGA
+1428 VGGYGINMHGN
-1441 GISGFGGA
+1441 GISNVNAISLNGNTASWGGN
-1449 SSTGSYTMSAD
+1449 
-1460 GDITITAG
+1460 I
-1468 NNLYLGGAAGT
+1468 NVLGGVQINGDAGSTATIAKLVGKLVVASNYIEWQTIDLVIKGGVIT
-1479 SHILLHSSSGWVS
+1479 S
-1492 MNNLYV
+1492 
-1498 PYQGNGAQLGN
+1498 
-1509 LWVGDHVINDSS
+1509 
-1521 GSQIDMYLNLD
+1521 
-1532 LYSASGKIIRANGT
+1532 
-1546 QIGGTNSTK
+1546 
-1555 NIKQNIKIRDTHNVL
+1555 
-1570 EILKKIKIYDYDY
+1570 
-1583 IKEFYDGKHS
+1583 
-1593 YGYIIDE
+1593 
-1600 LEQIPDFNEY
+1600 
-1610 VHFIDNTRNKK
+1610 
-1621 YPTKVVSNQE
+1621 VSNWSE
-1631 DWIKFLLAC
+1631 VHHVSIG
-1640 VIELQKQIDK
+1640 

>member
-29 IKATIIE
+29 IKATIVE

-51 STFYAYS
+51 STFYAYA

-72 VLIPGND
+72 ILIPGND

-131 ILYQRGSS
+131 ILYQRGGS

-208 TGNPYAIKNETR
+208 TGNPYSIKNETR

-242 YDFPYQEENQP
+242 YDFPYQEDDQP

-294 ETASRTLQAQVRVKG
+294 ETASRALQAQVRVKG

-348 NSYTTIKPRSGNNA
+348 NNYTTIKPRSGNNA

-401 KEIEIINYASNINI
+401 KEIEIINYASNIDI

-440 TERNNLT
+440 TERNDLT

-464 TTALNS
+464 TTDLN
-470 DYNTTKSNYDTL
+470 DGEEGYNTIKRAHDTL
-482 VAQINAETKMAAAN
+482 VAQIQAETAMAAAN
-496 QSTLNS
+496 QSTLDN
-502 YSNHLKEYE
+502 YEQKLKLYE
-511 TIQRVEKGRIYKIDV
+511 TIQRVEKNRIYKIDV

-611 DVLRTCDIRWTIP
+611 DVLRTCDIKWTIP

-719 RDNKLLENLIVINSS
+719 SDNKLLENLIVINGS
-734 PTFSRPEGQSNNWVR
+734 PNFTPKQSNRWVK

-754 NGEKIFDSTQGG
+754 NGEKIFDGTQSGNST
-766 VSEENKPVTLTWS
+766 ENKAVTLNWS

-796 INAATGVISGYA
+796 INAATGVISGYV

-876 IVTEQINGYTEDISK
+876 IVTEQINGYTEDIST
-891 LTGSHAVTYDWNVYG
+891 LTGSHSVTYTWNTYG
-906 RYWGENSETHQMD
+906 RTYNGSWNNS
-919 WIAANHL
+919 NHL
-926 IATTRTGLE
+926 IETTRTGLA

-959 VKRGSTELA
+959 IKRGSTELA

-1016 NRFTGIVMGAA
+1016 NRFTGMVMGAA

-1061 KLGGNKGSGQ
+1061 KLGSGQ
-1071 IIIDP
+1071 ITIDP
-1076 TQDKALLY
+1076 TQSRALLY

-1096 NGLVNSSAYAYNSTN
+1096 NGLVNSSAYTYNSTT
-1111 NKYAGQNDKGMLI
+1111 NKYAGQNDSGMLI

-1133 GSGNFRVDPDGHIY
+1133 GSGNFRVDPDGHIH
-1147 AKGGGEIA
+1147 AKGGGDIA
-1155 GWNIDD
+1155 GWYMDD
-1161 TKLYSTAKV
+1161 HNLWSGNTNKNNAATIRFGNEDFTRTINGDSRTNLRLALGQKFAVSSDGTMYAGDAKI
-1170 GNNPKITID
+1170 GTGTNKITIGK
-1179 SSIAAIYSNNKTS
+1179 SSGDNAQSALYSGSKSSFVAA
-1192 MADTKNGFYIGSD
+1192 ANGFYIGND
-1205 GFALGAYN
+1205 GIALGTFN
-1213 STKGHNPFQV
+1213 STEGTSPFQV
-1223 NSEGSLFS
+1223 NYKGELSAR
-1231 NSGSIGGYTIDD
+1231 
-1243 NTLIG
+1243 
-1248 GTGSNCVGMSS
+1248 
-1259 KSGVQWAFWAGSETA
+1259 SGVIAGWGIDSKHIYKDKASIASSGNWAFMAG
-1274 GNAPFHVG
+1274 GNDYNNSSSTAPFRVG
-1282 HNGALYSTSGQ
+1282 FNGDIHSTSGQ
-1293 IGGWTIGEHK
+1293 IGGWNIGENSLNANGITINSNGSIYSPHWSINADGTAHFTNVY
-1303 LSGGNMKINDEGSI
+1303 LTNGNYTQGVNLIDFGTNFGVNSGGTMWARNGDFSGSI
-1317 SGNHW
+1317 SG
-1322 GITKD
+1322 
-1327 GYATFTDVYIANT
+1327 
-1340 NSSLSATSK
+1340 SSI
-1349 LLDFSSFYVQ
+1349 
-1359 KNGYMHASSG
+1359 SG
-1369 NIGGW
+1369 GSVSGA
-1374 DINSTSLSGN
+1374 SLSGN
-1384 GTLSGGKVTGST
+1384 A
-1396 ITGGS
+1396 IT
-1401 INISNGDSYYLRMGD
+1401 R
-1416 NWTRH
+1416 R
-1421 PEVSGLN
+1421 
-1428 VKGSGGGIAMNGA
+1428 
-1441 GISGFGGA
+1441 
-1449 SSTGSYTMSAD
+1449 
-1460 GDITITAG
+1460 
-1468 NNLYLGGAAGT
+1468 
-1479 SHILLHSSSGWVS
+1479 
-1492 MNNLYV
+1492 
-1498 PYQGNGAQLGN
+1498 
-1509 LWVGDHVINDSS
+1509 
-1521 GSQIDMYLNLD
+1521 
-1532 LYSASGKIIRANGT
+1532 
-1546 QIGGTNSTK
+1546 
-1555 NIKQNIKIRDTHNVL
+1555 
-1570 EILKKIKIYDYDY
+1570 
-1583 IKEFYDGKHS
+1583 
-1593 YGYIIDE
+1593 
-1600 LEQIPDFNEY
+1600 
-1610 VHFIDNTRNKK
+1610 
-1621 YPTKVVSNQE
+1621 
-1631 DWIKFLLAC
+1631 
-1640 VIELQKQIDK
+1640 

>member
-29 IKATIIE
+29 IKATIVE

-51 STFYAYS
+51 STFYAYA

-182 SFELMFTDNATGKNV
+182 SFELMFTDNATGKDV

-242 YDFPYQEENQP
+242 YDFPYQEDNQP

-294 ETASRTLQAQVRVKG
+294 EIASRALQAQVRVKG

-348 NSYTTIKPRSGNNA
+348 NNYTTIKPRSGNNA

-440 TERNNLT
+440 TERNDLT

-482 VAQINAETKMAAAN
+482 VAQINAETAMAAAN
-496 QSTLNS
+496 QSTLDN

-549 SIVLTNSYE
+549 SIVLTNSYK

-586 SALNPLTIVPLTIS
+586 SAPNPLTIVPLTIS

-611 DVLRTCDIRWTIP
+611 DVLRTCDIKWTIP

-637 SGYKIAETDESITY
+637 SGYKVAETDESITY

-680 LSVDYKGMVLE
+680 LSVNYKGMVLE

-719 RDNKLLENLIVINSS
+719 SDNKLLENLIVVNGS
-734 PTFSRPEGQSNNWVR
+734 PNFTPRQSNRWVK

-754 NGEKIFDSTQGG
+754 NGEKIFDGTQSGNST
-766 VSEENKPVTLTWS
+766 ENKAVTLNWS

-796 INAATGVISGYA
+796 INAETGVISGYA

-821 LVYDKVKYY
+821 LVYNKVKYY

-876 IVTEQINGYTEDISK
+876 IVTEQINGYTEDIST
-891 LTGSHAVTYDWNVYG
+891 LTGSHSVTYTWNTYG
-906 RYWGENSETHQMD
+906 RTYNGSWNNS
-919 WIAANHL
+919 NHL
-926 IATTRTGLE
+926 IATTRTGLA

-1003 LSPQVGAGTKDSN
+1003 LSPQVGAGTKDRY

-1061 KLGGNKGSGQ
+1061 KLGSGQ
-1071 IIIDP
+1071 ITIDP

-1096 NGLVNSSAYAYNSTN
+1096 NGLVNSSAYTYNSTT
-1111 NKYAGQNDKGMLI
+1111 NKYAGQNDSGMLI

-1248 GTGSNCVGMSS
+1248 GSGLSCVGMCSR
-1259 KSGVQWAFWAGSETA
+1259 SGTAWAFWAGSEDSGA
-1274 GNAPFHVG
+1274 APFHVG

-1293 IGGWTIGEHK
+1293 IGGWNIGTNK
-1303 LSGGNMKINDEGSI
+1303 LSGGSMSINADGSMSGPNWSI
-1317 SGNHW
+1317 SSS
-1322 GITKD
+1322 
-1327 GYATFTDVYIANT
+1327 GYAVFTDVRVTNG
-1340 NSSLSATSK
+1340 NSSQAAATK

-1359 KNGYMHASSG
+1359 KNGFMHASDA
-1369 NIGGW
+1369 
-1374 DINSTSLSGN
+1374 DIAGKITATS
-1384 GTLSGGKVTGST
+1384 
-1396 ITGGS
+1396 GS
-1401 INISNGDSYYLRMGD
+1401 IAGNLVTSGINASNITSGRLNISDGSGHYLRMGFREGD
-1416 NWTRH
+1416 N
-1421 PEVSGLN
+1421 PFVSGLN
-1428 VKGSGGGIAMNGA
+1428 VGGYGINMHGN
-1441 GISGFGGA
+1441 GISNVNAISLNGNTASWGGN
-1449 SSTGSYTMSAD
+1449 
-1460 GDITITAG
+1460 I
-1468 NNLYLGGAAGT
+1468 NVLGGVQINGDAGSTATIAKLVGKLVVASNYIEWQTIDLVIKGGVIT
-1479 SHILLHSSSGWVS
+1479 S
-1492 MNNLYV
+1492 
-1498 PYQGNGAQLGN
+1498 
-1509 LWVGDHVINDSS
+1509 
-1521 GSQIDMYLNLD
+1521 
-1532 LYSASGKIIRANGT
+1532 
-1546 QIGGTNSTK
+1546 
-1555 NIKQNIKIRDTHNVL
+1555 
-1570 EILKKIKIYDYDY
+1570 
-1583 IKEFYDGKHS
+1583 
-1593 YGYIIDE
+1593 
-1600 LEQIPDFNEY
+1600 
-1610 VHFIDNTRNKK
+1610 
-1621 YPTKVVSNQE
+1621 VSNWSE
-1631 DWIKFLLAC
+1631 VHHVSIG
-1640 VIELQKQIDK
+1640 

>member
-51 STFYAYS
+51 STFYAYT

-131 ILYQRGSS
+131 ILYQKGGS

-208 TGNPYAIKNETR
+208 TGNPYSIKNETR

-242 YDFPYQEENQP
+242 YDFPYQEDNQP

-348 NSYTTIKPRSGNNA
+348 NNYTTIKPRSGNNA

-440 TERNNLT
+440 TERNDLT

-482 VAQINAETKMAAAN
+482 VAQINAETAMAAAN
-496 QSTLNS
+496 QSTLDN

-541 NGIYQGTA
+541 NGIYQGTT

-611 DVLRTCDIRWTIP
+611 DVLRTCDIKWTIP

-719 RDNKLLENLIVINSS
+719 SDNKLLENLIIVNGS
-734 PTFSRPEGQSNNWVR
+734 PNFTPKQSNRWVK

-754 NGEKIFDSTQGG
+754 NGEKIFDGTQSDVST
-766 VSEENKPVTLTWS
+766 ENKAVTLTWS

-844 NIKLKDGSGFKF
+844 DIKLKDGSGFKF

-876 IVTEQINGYTEDISK
+876 IVTEQINGYTEDIST
-891 LTGSHAVTYDWNVYG
+891 LTGSHSVTYTWNTYG
-906 RYWGENSETHQMD
+906 RIYNGSWNNS
-919 WIAANHL
+919 NHL
-926 IATTRTGLE
+926 IETTRTGLA

-959 VKRGSTELA
+959 VKRGNTELA

-1016 NRFTGIVMGAA
+1016 NRFTGMVMGAA

-1061 KLGGNKGSGQ
+1061 KLGSGQ
-1071 IIIDP
+1071 MTIDP
-1076 TQDKALLY
+1076 TQDRALLY

-1096 NGLVNSSAYAYNSTN
+1096 NGLVNSSAYTYNSTT
-1111 NKYAGQNDKGMLI
+1111 NKYAGQNDSGMLI

-1133 GSGNFRVDPDGHIY
+1133 GSGNFRVDPDGHIH

-1179 SSIAAIYSNNKTS
+1179 SSIAAIYSNNKVS
-1192 MADTKNGFYIGSD
+1192 MTDTKNGFYIGSD

-1231 NSGSIGGYTIDD
+1231 NSGSIGGYTISD

-1248 GTGSNCVGMSS
+1248 GSGSNCVGMSS
-1259 KSGVQWAFWAGSETA
+1259 KSGVQWAFWAGDETA

-1282 HNGALYSTSGQ
+1282 HNGALYSTSGK
-1293 IGGWTIGEHK
+1293 IGGWTIGEHL
-1303 LSGGNMKINDEGSI
+1303 LSGGKMKINDEGSI

-1340 NSSLSATSK
+1340 NSSLSAKSK
-1349 LLDFSSFYVQ
+1349 LLDFDSFYVQ
-1359 KNGYMHASSG
+1359 KNGFMHASDA
-1369 NIGGW
+1369 
-1374 DINSTSLSGN
+1374 DIEGKITATS
-1384 GTLSGGKVTGST
+1384 
-1396 ITGGS
+1396 GS
-1401 INISNGDSYYLRMGD
+1401 IAGKLVTSGINASNITSGRLNISDGSGHYLKMGFGEGD
-1416 NWTRH
+1416 N
-1421 PEVSGLN
+1421 PLVSGLN
-1428 VKGSGGGIAMNGA
+1428 VGSYGINMHGH
-1441 GISGFGGA
+1441 GISNVNAISLDGKTASWGGNINVLGGVQIDGDAGSTATIAKLVGKLVVA
-1449 SSTGSYTMSAD
+1449 SSYIEWQTIDLVIKG
-1460 GDITITAG
+1460 GVIT
-1468 NNLYLGGAAGT
+1468 
-1479 SHILLHSSSGWVS
+1479 SVS
-1492 MNNLYV
+1492 DWSEV
-1498 PYQGNGAQLGN
+1498 H
-1509 LWVGDHVINDSS
+1509 HVS
-1521 GSQIDMYLNLD
+1521 
-1532 LYSASGKIIRANGT
+1532 
-1546 QIGGTNSTK
+1546 IG
-1555 NIKQNIKIRDTHNVL
+1555 
-1570 EILKKIKIYDYDY
+1570 
-1583 IKEFYDGKHS
+1583 
-1593 YGYIIDE
+1593 
-1600 LEQIPDFNEY
+1600 
-1610 VHFIDNTRNKK
+1610 
-1621 YPTKVVSNQE
+1621 
-1631 DWIKFLLAC
+1631 
-1640 VIELQKQIDK
+1640 

>member
-122 LCSYKTTEK
+122 LCSYKTIEK
-131 ILYQRGSS
+131 ILYQKGGS

-208 TGNPYAIKNETR
+208 IGNPYSIKNETR

-242 YDFPYQEENQP
+242 YDFPYQEDNQP

-287 YFDNTDA
+287 YFDNTDLDSA
-294 ETASRTLQAQVRVKG
+294 TRDIQTQVRVKG
-309 KVVDKKSQMLEYY
+309 KVIDKNSQMLEYY
-322 WFRENIGITT
+322 WFKENIGVT
-332 LSEKFN
+332 EKHIKFH
-338 KYAGQGWECL
+338 KYAGAGWECL
-348 NSYTTIKPRSGNNA
+348 NEYSMVNLEKKMLNWNTSANHYVVNKNLVGDNVEYVDTINQLTDTSKNYIVLTNGHWYKNENN
-362 PIVEWVSGD
+362 
-371 YQWVVKKSDSAAKST
+371 QWIDKGFYHPSATAKKT
-386 RYKCIVIYNENTVIS
+386 RYKCIVVYNENTVIS
-401 KEIEIINYASNINI
+401 KEIEITNYASNIDL
-415 TIESDAGTKF
+415 TIESDAGTQF
-425 YYDIGRPTIAVKVNG
+425 YYDIGRPTIAVKING
-440 TERNNLT
+440 TERNDFT
-447 YMWAEVDNNN
+447 YLWAEVDNNN

-464 TTALNS
+464 TTDLN
-470 DYNTTKSNYDTL
+470 DGEEGYNTIKRAHDTL
-482 VAQINAETKMAAAN
+482 VAQIQAETAMAAAN
-496 QSTLNS
+496 QSTLDN
-502 YSNHLKEYE
+502 YEQKLKLYE
-511 TIQRVEKGRIYKIDV
+511 TIQRVEKNRIYKIDV
-526 SQITNFKTFKVSVFS
+526 SQITNFKTFKVSVYNN
-541 NGIYQGTA
+541 NGVYQGTA

-558 KENGYTLNIDGGVQV
+558 KENGYTLNINDGVQV
-573 FNYNAA
+573 FKYSAG

-586 SALNPLTIVPLTIS
+586 SAVNPLTLVPLTIS
-600 LYDNLGNKISD
+600 LYDNLGNRISD
-611 DVLRTCDIRWTIP
+611 DVLKTCDIKWTIP
-624 KKNTMLS
+624 KKNTMIS
-631 VNNSVY
+631 VPTGVY
-637 SGYKIAETDESITY
+637 DAYKVMETPDYVTY

-659 LGLSYDIVNKYNIR
+659 VGISYIIANKYNIK
-673 NSNNDIK
+673 NSNNNIK

-691 TTTNFTFTKDGEPG
+691 TETDFTFTKDGEPG
-705 TNGTEFVIK
+705 TNGTEYVFK

-719 RDNKLLENLIVINSS
+719 SDNKSIENIIITNGSPNFTPKQTNKWVKPQLWRDGIDLLEDN
-734 PTFSRPEGQSNNWVR
+734 TGQIDGNV
-749 AQLWH
+749 
-754 NGEKIFDSTQGG
+754 F
-766 VSEENKPVTLTWS
+766 TLKWS
-779 ILKNKYNSSV
+779 ILKNQYRKTPSV
-789 SDNSSFS
+789 IEENSSFQ
-796 INAATGVISGYA
+796 INETTGVISGYN
-808 FSLDHPANIIQCE
+808 FNLNHPANIIQCE
-821 LVYDKVKYY
+821 INWTDHGEKRNFFA
-830 GTIPVITAIANSGY
+830 TIPIITAIAATGY
-844 NIKLKDGSGFKF
+844 GIKLKDGSGFKF

-862 GRKASYDNTNPFEL
+862 GRRASYDNSNPFEL
-876 IVTEQINGYTEDISK
+876 IVTQQIDGYTEDISK
-891 LTGSHAVTYDWNVYG
+891 LTGSYAVDYTWNTYG
-906 RYWGENSETHQMD
+906 QYWGENSETHQMD

-926 IATTRTGLE
+926 IATTRTGLA

-952 NNAIGCI
+952 NNAIGCV
-959 VKRGSTELA
+959 VKRGNTELA

-1016 NRFTGIVMGAA
+1016 NRFTGIVIGAA

-1061 KLGGNKGSGQ
+1061 KLGSGQ
-1071 IIIDP
+1071 ITIDP
-1076 TQDKALLY
+1076 TQNRALLY

-1096 NGLVNSSAYAYNSTN
+1096 NGLVNSSAYTYNSTT
-1111 NKYAGQNDKGMLI
+1111 NKYAGQNNSGMLI

-1248 GTGSNCVGMSS
+1248 GSGSNCAGMSS
-1259 KSGVQWAFWAGSETA
+1259 KSGVQWAFWAGDETA

-1293 IGGWTIGEHK
+1293 IGGWNIGTNK
-1303 LSGGNMKINDEGSI
+1303 LSGGSMNINADGSMSGPNWSI
-1317 SGNHW
+1317 SSS
-1322 GITKD
+1322 
-1327 GYATFTDVYIANT
+1327 GYAVFTDVRVTNG
-1340 NSSLSATSK
+1340 NSSQAAATK
-1349 LLDFSSFYVQ
+1349 LLDFSNFYVQ
-1359 KNGYMHASSG
+1359 RNGFMHASDA
-1369 NIGGW
+1369 
-1374 DINSTSLSGN
+1374 DIAGKITATS
-1384 GTLSGGKVTGST
+1384 
-1396 ITGGS
+1396 GS
-1401 INISNGDSYYLRMGD
+1401 IAGNLVTSGINASNITSGRLNISDGSGHYLRMGFREGD
-1416 NWTRH
+1416 N
-1421 PEVSGLN
+1421 PFVSGLN
-1428 VKGSGGGIAMNGA
+1428 VGGYGINMHGN
-1441 GISGFGGA
+1441 GISNVNAISLNGNTASWGGN
-1449 SSTGSYTMSAD
+1449 
-1460 GDITITAG
+1460 I
-1468 NNLYLGGAAGT
+1468 NVLGGVQINGDAGSTATIAKLVGKLVVASNYIEWQTIDLVIKGGVIT
-1479 SHILLHSSSGWVS
+1479 S
-1492 MNNLYV
+1492 
-1498 PYQGNGAQLGN
+1498 
-1509 LWVGDHVINDSS
+1509 
-1521 GSQIDMYLNLD
+1521 
-1532 LYSASGKIIRANGT
+1532 
-1546 QIGGTNSTK
+1546 
-1555 NIKQNIKIRDTHNVL
+1555 
-1570 EILKKIKIYDYDY
+1570 
-1583 IKEFYDGKHS
+1583 
-1593 YGYIIDE
+1593 
-1600 LEQIPDFNEY
+1600 
-1610 VHFIDNTRNKK
+1610 
-1621 YPTKVVSNQE
+1621 VSNWSE
-1631 DWIKFLLAC
+1631 VHHVSIG
-1640 VIELQKQIDK
+1640 

>member
-17 NNAVANAGYDKT
+17 NNAVTNAGYDKT

-36 CVDQTIGKFKVKYQD
+36 CIDQTIGKFKVKYQD
-51 STFYAYS
+51 STFYAYA

-72 VLIPGND
+72 ILIPGND
-79 SGRDKTIL
+79 GGRDKTIL

-105 AYETVGNNI
+105 AYETIGNNI

-122 LCSYKTTEK
+122 LCSYKTIEK
-131 ILYQRGSS
+131 PLYQRGSS

-242 YDFPYQEENQP
+242 YDFPYQEDNQP

-371 YQWVVKKSDSAAKST
+371 YQWVVKKSDSAARST

-440 TERNNLT
+440 TERNDLT

-482 VAQINAETKMAAAN
+482 VAQINAETAMAAAN
-496 QSTLNS
+496 QSTLDS

-637 SGYKIAETDESITY
+637 SGYKVAETDESITY
-651 GRVNGDVL
+651 GRVNEDVL

-719 RDNKLLENLIVINSS
+719 SDNKLLENLIVVNGS
-734 PTFSRPEGQSNNWVR
+734 PNFIPKQSNRWVK

-754 NGEKIFDSTQGG
+754 NGEKIFDGTQSGSST
-766 VSEENKPVTLTWS
+766 ENKAVTLTWS

-789 SDNSSFS
+789 SDNSSFN

-830 GTIPVITAIANSGY
+830 GTIPVITAVANSGY
-844 NIKLKDGSGFKF
+844 NIRLKDGSGFKF

-876 IVTEQINGYTEDISK
+876 IVTEQINGYTEDIST
-891 LTGSHAVTYDWNVYG
+891 LTGSHSVTYTWNTYG
-906 RYWGENSETHQMD
+906 RTYNGSWNNS
-919 WIAANHL
+919 NHL
-926 IATTRTGLE
+926 IATTRTGLA

-959 VKRGSTELA
+959 IKRGSTELA

-997 EEGGTI
+997 ENGGTI

-1016 NRFTGIVMGAA
+1016 NRFTGMVMGAA

-1035 AVGMFGYDRGQRT
+1035 AIGMFGYDRGQRT

-1061 KLGGNKGSGQ
+1061 KLGSGQ
-1071 IIIDP
+1071 ITIDP
-1076 TQDKALLY
+1076 TQSRALLY

-1096 NGLVNSSAYAYNSTN
+1096 NGLVNSSAYAYNSTT
-1111 NKYAGQNDKGMLI
+1111 NKYAGQNNSGMLI

-1223 NSEGSLFS
+1223 NNEGFLVST
-1231 NSGSIGGYTIDD
+1231 NGTIGGINISDGGLYYS
-1243 NTLIG
+1243 
-1248 GTGSNCVGMSS
+1248 GTGSGDGFGLWKNGIHAHNNSYIILH
-1259 KSGVQWAFWAGSETA
+1259 AGGNNSNIGGAPFRVYQNGKMYATA
-1274 GNAPFHVG
+1274 GE
-1282 HNGALYSTSGQ
+1282 
-1293 IGGWTIGEHK
+1293 IGGWTINQST
-1303 LSGGNMKINDEGSI
+1303 LTGGNMTINSNGSM
-1317 SGNHW
+1317 SGPNW
-1322 GITKD
+1322 SINSS
-1327 GYATFTDVYIANT
+1327 GYAVFSDIRCTNGNT
-1340 NSSLSATSK
+1340 SQSAQTK
-1349 LLDFSSFYVQ
+1349 LLDFGDFYV
-1359 KNGYMHASSG
+1359 KANGEMHASSG
-1369 NIGGW
+1369 SI
-1374 DINSTSLSGN
+1374 
-1384 GTLSGGKVTGST
+1384 SGGLVTSGINASNITAGRLNITDGS
-1396 ITGGS
+1396 GH
-1401 INISNGDSYYLRMGD
+1401 YLRMGFSEGD
-1416 NWTRH
+1416 N
-1421 PEVSGLN
+1421 PSVSGLN
-1428 VKGSGGGIAMNGA
+1428 VGNKGIAMDGSN
-1441 GISGFGGA
+1441 GISGCAGASNTNGGA
-1449 SSTGSYTMSAD
+1449 SYTCSGNMSIR
-1460 GDITITAG
+1460 GD
-1468 NNLYLGGAAGT
+1468 NQLYLRGGNAA
-1479 SHILLHSSSGWVS
+1479 SSILVYTSSGFQS
-1492 MNNLYV
+1492 ITSLFI
-1498 PYQGNGAQLGN
+1498 PHQGNGAQLGN
-1509 LWVGDHVINDSS
+1509 LWVGDDVINAAVDLH
-1521 GSQIDMYLNLD
+1521 LNN
-1532 LYSASGKIIRANGT
+1532 NGT
-1546 QIGGTNSTK
+1546 LYFNNSLTGIK
-1555 NIKQNIKIRDTHNVL
+1555 LDGENGKTLRQCIIDLIKQYT
-1570 EILKKIKIYDYDY
+1570 
-1583 IKEFYDGKHS
+1583 
-1593 YGYIIDE
+1593 
-1600 LEQIPDFNEY
+1600 
-1610 VHFIDNTRNKK
+1610 
-1621 YPTKVVSNQE
+1621 
-1631 DWIKFLLAC
+1631 
-1640 VIELQKQIDK
+1640 

>member
-51 STFYAYS
+51 STFYAYA

-92 LGADYA
+92 LGVDYA

-131 ILYQRGSS
+131 ILYQRGGS

-208 TGNPYAIKNETR
+208 TGNPYSIKNETR

-242 YDFPYQEENQP
+242 YDFPYQEDNQP

-348 NSYTTIKPRSGNNA
+348 NNYTTIKPRSGNNA

-371 YQWVVKKSDSAAKST
+371 YQWVVKKSDSAARST

-440 TERNNLT
+440 TERNDLT

-482 VAQINAETKMAAAN
+482 VAQINAETAMAAAN
-496 QSTLNS
+496 QSTLDS

-611 DVLRTCDIRWTIP
+611 DVLRTCDIKWTIP

-637 SGYKIAETDESITY
+637 SGYKVAETDESITY

-714 LVPNT
+714 LVPNA
-719 RDNKLLENLIVINSS
+719 RDNKLVENLIIVNGL
-734 PTFSRPEGQSNNWVR
+734 PDFDMDPGQTNKWVR

-754 NGEKIFDSTQGG
+754 NGEKIFDSTQSG

-779 ILKNKYNSSV
+779 ILKNKYSNSI
-789 SDNSSFS
+789 SDNSSFN
-796 INAATGVISGYA
+796 INKTTGEISGYA

-821 LVYDKVKYY
+821 LLYDKVKYY
-830 GTIPVITAIANSGY
+830 GTIPVITAVANSGY
-844 NIKLKDGSGFKF
+844 NVKLKDGSGFKF

-862 GRKASYDNTNPFEL
+862 GRKASYNNTNPFEL
-876 IVTEQINGYTEDISK
+876 IVTEQINGYTEDISR
-891 LTGSHAVTYDWNVYG
+891 LTGSYAVDYTWNTYG
-906 RYWGENSETHQMD
+906 QYWGENSETHQMD

-926 IATTRTGLE
+926 IATTRTRLE

-959 VKRGSTELA
+959 IKRDGVELA

-1061 KLGGNKGSGQ
+1061 KLGSGQ
-1071 IIIDP
+1071 ITIDP

-1096 NGLVNSSAYAYNSTN
+1096 NGLVNSSAYTYNSTT
-1111 NKYAGQNDKGMLI
+1111 NKYAGQNDSGMLI

-1155 GWNIDD
+1155 GWNIGD

-1192 MADTKNGFYIGSD
+1192 MTDTKNGFYIGSD

-1213 STKGHNPFQV
+1213 SIKGHNPFQV

-1231 NSGSIGGYTIDD
+1231 NSGSIGGYTISD

-1248 GTGSNCVGMSS
+1248 GSGSNCVGMSS

-1282 HNGALYSTSGQ
+1282 HNGALYATKGE
-1293 IGGWTIGEHK
+1293 IGGWTIGTNK
-1303 LSGGNMKINDEGSI
+1303 LSGGSMYLNDDGSMGGTNW
-1317 SGNHW
+1317 S
-1322 GITKD
+1322 ITAG
-1327 GYATFTDVYIANT
+1327 GYATFSNVYINNT
-1340 NSSLSATSK
+1340 GGSTNMKWGNFKVDTGGNLEASNAKFTGAIRTGSS
-1349 LLDFSSFYVQ
+1349 
-1359 KNGYMHASSG
+1359 
-1369 NIGGW
+1369 I
-1374 DINSTSLSGN
+1374 
-1384 GTLSGGKVTGST
+1384 TGST

-1401 INISNGDSYYLRMGD
+1401 ISIHKGGYYLEMGITSD
-1416 NWTRH
+1416 H
-1421 PEVSGLN
+1421 PSVSGLN
-1428 VKGSGGGIAMNGA
+1428 AYGGINMHGNQIGNCDKISVDTITGNSSNALEIDANPTIKGSLHCNNKIYGY
-1441 GISGFGGA
+1441 GFKNFADQIDLWVQVGDT
-1449 SSTGSYTMSAD
+1449 SSTG
-1460 GDITITAG
+1460 
-1468 NNLYLGGAAGT
+1468 GG
-1479 SHILLHSSSGWVS
+1479 W
-1492 MNNLYV
+1492 
-1498 PYQGNGAQLGN
+1498 
-1509 LWVGDHVINDSS
+1509 
-1521 GSQIDMYLNLD
+1521 
-1532 LYSASGKIIRANGT
+1532 
-1546 QIGGTNSTK
+1546 
-1555 NIKQNIKIRDTHNVL
+1555 KQIKIRGGL
-1570 EILKKIKIYDYDY
+1570 IY
-1583 IKEFYDGKHS
+1583 EV
-1593 YGYIIDE
+1593 
-1600 LEQIPDFNEY
+1600 N
-1610 VHFIDNTRNKK
+1610 
-1621 YPTKVVSNQE
+1621 
-1631 DWIKFLLAC
+1631 
-1640 VIELQKQIDK
+1640 

>member
-36 CVDQTIGKFKVKYQD
+36 CIDQTIGKFKVKYQD
-51 STFYAYS
+51 STFYAYA

-72 VLIPGND
+72 ILIPGND

-98 VAPEGDE
+98 VAPEDDE

-122 LCSYKTTEK
+122 LCSYETIEK
-131 ILYQRGSS
+131 ILYQRGGS

-170 PGQQQYRGNYGI
+170 PRQQQYRGNYGI

-242 YDFPYQEENQP
+242 YDFPYQEDDQP
-253 NDIFIKDI
+253 NDIFIKNI
-261 DFCGAVPMG
+261 DFCGAIPMG

-348 NSYTTIKPRSGNNA
+348 NNYTTIKPRSGNNA

-440 TERNNLT
+440 TERNDFT
-447 YMWAEVDNNN
+447 YLWAEVDNNN

-464 TTALNS
+464 TTDLN
-470 DYNTTKSNYDTL
+470 DGEEGYNTIKRAHDTL
-482 VAQINAETKMAAAN
+482 VAQIQAEIAMAAAN
-496 QSTLNS
+496 QSTLDN
-502 YSNHLKEYE
+502 YNQKLKEYE
-511 TIQRVEKGRIYKIDV
+511 TIQRVEKNKIHKIDV
-526 SQITNFKTFKVSVFS
+526 SQITNFKTFKVSVYNNS
-541 NGIYQGTA
+541 GVYQGTA
-549 SIVLTNSYE
+549 SIILTNSYE

-600 LYDNLGNKISD
+600 LYDNLGNKISN

-680 LSVDYKGMVLE
+680 LSVDYKGMILE

-719 RDNKLLENLIVINSS
+719 SDNKLLENLIVVNGS
-734 PTFSRPEGQSNNWVR
+734 PNFTPKQSNRWVK

-754 NGEKIFDSTQGG
+754 NGEKIFDGTQSGNST
-766 VSEENKPVTLTWS
+766 ENKAATLNWS

-844 NIKLKDGSGFKF
+844 NVKLKDGSGFKF

-876 IVTEQINGYTEDISK
+876 IVTEQINGYTEDIST
-891 LTGSHAVTYDWNVYG
+891 LTGSHSVTYTWNTYG
-906 RYWGENSETHQMD
+906 RTYNGSWNNS
-919 WIAANHL
+919 NHL
-926 IATTRTGLE
+926 IATTRTGLA

-959 VKRGSTELA
+959 VKRGNTELA

-997 EEGGTI
+997 ENGGTI

-1016 NRFTGIVMGAA
+1016 NRFTGMVMGAA

-1035 AVGMFGYDRGQRT
+1035 AVGMFGYDKGQRT

-1061 KLGGNKGSGQ
+1061 KLGSGQ
-1071 IIIDP
+1071 ITIDP
-1076 TQDKALLY
+1076 TQSRALLY

-1096 NGLVNSSAYAYNSTN
+1096 NGLVNSNAYTYNSTT
-1111 NKYAGQNDKGMLI
+1111 NKYAGQNDSGMLI

-1133 GSGNFRVDPDGHIY
+1133 GSGNFRVDPDGHIH
-1147 AKGGGEIA
+1147 AKGGGDIA
-1155 GWNIDD
+1155 GWYIDD
-1161 TKLYSTAKV
+1161 HNLWSGNANKDNAATIRFGNEDFTRTINGDSRSNLRLALGQKFAVSSDGTMYAGDAKI
-1170 GNNPKITID
+1170 GTGTNKITIGK
-1179 SSIAAIYSNNKTS
+1179 SSGDNAQSALYSGSKNSFVAA
-1192 MADTKNGFYIGSD
+1192 ANGFYIGND
-1205 GFALGAYN
+1205 GIALGTYDSN
-1213 STKGHNPFQV
+1213 KGTSPFQV
-1223 NSEGSLFS
+1223 NSSGQLFS
-1231 NSGSIGGYTIDD
+1231 RSGYIGGYAIAD

-1248 GTGSNCVGMSS
+1248 GSGSNCVGMSS
-1259 KSGVQWAFWAGSETA
+1259 KSGVQWAFWAGDETA
-1274 GNAPFHVG
+1274 SNAPFHVG
-1282 HNGALYSTSGQ
+1282 HNGELHASKGQ
-1293 IGGWTIGEHK
+1293 IGGWTIGQHK
-1303 LSGGNMKINDEGSI
+1303 LSGGSMNINDEGSI

-1359 KNGYMHASSG
+1359 KNGFMHASDA
-1369 NIGGW
+1369 
-1374 DINSTSLSGN
+1374 DIAGKITATS
-1384 GTLSGGKVTGST
+1384 
-1396 ITGGS
+1396 GS
-1401 INISNGDSYYLRMGD
+1401 IAGSLVTSGINASNITSGRLNISDGSGHYLRMGFGEGD
-1416 NWTRH
+1416 N
-1421 PEVSGLN
+1421 PFVSGLN
-1428 VKGSGGGIAMNGA
+1428 VGNY
-1441 GISGFGGA
+1441 GISMKGHEISDIGN
-1449 SSTGSYTMSAD
+1449 MSVT
-1460 GDITITAG
+1460 TITTYNTSAVDFNAGLNVSGPLYAGEVSDFYKGVDALTLYVKRTDAAG
-1468 NNLYLGGAAGT
+1468 ND
-1479 SHILLHSSSGWVS
+1479 
-1492 MNNLYV
+1492 
-1498 PYQGNGAQLGN
+1498 NGYYTIQ
-1509 LWVGDHVINDSS
+1509 INR
-1521 GSQIDMYLNLD
+1521 GIV
-1532 LYSASGKIIRANGT
+1532 
-1546 QIGGTNSTK
+1546 
-1555 NIKQNIKIRDTHNVL
+1555 HNVVA
-1570 EILKKIKIYDYDY
+1570 
-1583 IKEFYDGKHS
+1583 HN
-1593 YGYIIDE
+1593 
-1600 LEQIPDFNEY
+1600 P
-1610 VHFIDNTRNKK
+1610 
-1621 YPTKVVSNQE
+1621 
-1631 DWIKFLLAC
+1631 
-1640 VIELQKQIDK
+1640 

>member
-122 LCSYKTTEK
+122 LCSYKTIEK
-131 ILYQRGSS
+131 PLYQRGGSD
-139 NNQISLDETAATRYF
+139 NQISLDETAATRYF

-242 YDFPYQEENQP
+242 YDFPYQEDNQP

-261 DFCGAVPMG
+261 DFCGAIPMG

-348 NSYTTIKPRSGNNA
+348 NNYTTIKPRSGNNA

-440 TERNNLT
+440 TERNDLT

-482 VAQINAETKMAAAN
+482 VAQINAETAMAAAN
-496 QSTLNS
+496 QSTLDS

-511 TIQRVEKGRIYKIDV
+511 TIQRVEGSRIYKIDV

-541 NGIYQGTA
+541 DGVYQGTA

-611 DVLRTCDIRWTIP
+611 DVLRTCDIKWTIP

-637 SGYKIAETDESITY
+637 SGYKIAETDDSITY

-719 RDNKLLENLIVINSS
+719 RDNKLLENLIIINSS

-808 FSLDHPANIIQCE
+808 FNLDHPANIIQCE

-844 NIKLKDGSGFKF
+844 NVKLKDGSGFKF

-891 LTGSHAVTYDWNVYG
+891 LTGSHAVTYNWNVYG

-919 WIAANHL
+919 WIASNHL

-1061 KLGGNKGSGQ
+1061 KLGSNKGSGQ

-1096 NGLVNSSAYAYNSTN
+1096 NGLVNSSAYTYNSTT
-1111 NKYAGQNDKGMLI
+1111 NKYAGQNDSGMLI

-1133 GSGNFRVDPDGHIY
+1133 GSGHFRVDPDGHIH
-1147 AKGGGEIA
+1147 ASGGGDIA
-1155 GWNIDD
+1155 GWYMDD
-1161 TKLYSTAKV
+1161 HNLWSGNTNKDNAATIRFGNEDFTRSINGDSRTNLRLALGQKFAVSSDGTMYAGDAKI
-1170 GNNPKITID
+1170 GTGTNKITIGK
-1179 SSIAAIYSNNKTS
+1179 SSGDNAQSALYSGSKNSFVAA
-1192 MADTKNGFYIGSD
+1192 ANGFYIGND
-1205 GFALGAYN
+1205 GIALGTYDSN
-1213 STKGHNPFQV
+1213 KGTSPFQV
-1223 NSEGSLFS
+1223 NSSGQLFS
-1231 NSGSIGGYTIDD
+1231 RSGYIGGYAISD

-1248 GTGSNCVGMSS
+1248 GSGSNCVGMSS
-1259 KSGVQWAFWAGSETA
+1259 KSGVQWAFWAGDETA
-1274 GNAPFHVG
+1274 SNAPFHVG
-1282 HNGALYSTSGQ
+1282 HNGELHASKGK
-1293 IGGWTIGEHK
+1293 IGGWTIGTNK
-1303 LSGGNMKINDEGSI
+1303 LSGGNMYLNDDGSMGGTNW
-1317 SGNHW
+1317 S
-1322 GITKD
+1322 ITAG
-1327 GYATFTDVYIANT
+1327 GYATFSNVYINNAGGST
-1340 NSSLSATSK
+1340 NMNWGNFKVDTGGNLEASNAKFTGAIRTGSS
-1349 LLDFSSFYVQ
+1349 
-1359 KNGYMHASSG
+1359 
-1369 NIGGW
+1369 I
-1374 DINSTSLSGN
+1374 
-1384 GTLSGGKVTGST
+1384 TGST

-1401 INISNGDSYYLRMGD
+1401 ISIHKGDYYLEMGIATD
-1416 NWTRH
+1416 H
-1421 PEVSGLN
+1421 PSVSGLN
-1428 VKGSGGGIAMNGA
+1428 AYGGINMHGNQIGDCNK
-1441 GISGFGGA
+1441 ISVDTITGNTSANMTIDANPTITGSLHCNNKIYGYGFNNFADQIDLWVEVGDT
-1449 SSTGSYTMSAD
+1449 SSTG
-1460 GDITITAG
+1460 
-1468 NNLYLGGAAGT
+1468 GG
-1479 SHILLHSSSGWVS
+1479 W
-1492 MNNLYV
+1492 
-1498 PYQGNGAQLGN
+1498 
-1509 LWVGDHVINDSS
+1509 
-1521 GSQIDMYLNLD
+1521 
-1532 LYSASGKIIRANGT
+1532 
-1546 QIGGTNSTK
+1546 
-1555 NIKQNIKIRDTHNVL
+1555 KQIKIRGGL
-1570 EILKKIKIYDYDY
+1570 IY
-1583 IKEFYDGKHS
+1583 EV
-1593 YGYIIDE
+1593 
-1600 LEQIPDFNEY
+1600 N
-1610 VHFIDNTRNKK
+1610 
-1621 YPTKVVSNQE
+1621 
-1631 DWIKFLLAC
+1631 
-1640 VIELQKQIDK
+1640 